1 MKKFYKKGLKVVL
14 AAGLVVGIGST
25 AFSGEG
31 GAVEAAV
38 DPNLVPVQ
46 ILGVNDFHGALDTP
60 SSSPLGKI
68 GGADYLATN
77 LNNTEAAFL
86 TANGLADN
94 TAGNSVRVQ
103 AGDMVGASPAVS
115 GLLQDEPTIKVLN
128 RMKFEIGTLGNHEF
142 DEGLSEY
149 KRILDGGDTTGFNE
163 ITQNYDHEASD
174 MSIVVA
180 NVVNKSDGAIPYGFK
195 PYEIKNMGGVDVG
208 FIGVVT
214 TEIPSLV
221 LANHIQDFN
230 FLDEAETIAK
240 YSAELQ
246 AKGVKAIV
254 VLSHVPA
261 LTPGNPT
268 NGEGAVSGAAVDMI
282 NKVNQ
287 IAPNNS
293 VDLVL
298 AGHNHQYTNGKV
310 GNTRLVQ
317 SYNNGKAYSN
327 VTGVLNKTTKD
338 FETTPSAEIKYN
350 LQDVTP
356 DVAVRSVIDEAYAL
370 VNPVISKPI
379 GQMDSAVMT
388 RDTNADNES
397 PLGNLITD
405 GQREMAKQA
414 GIAVDFAMT
423 NNGGIRSD
431 LVGTAANGSFA
442 VTWGAAQAVQ
452 PFGNILQVVELSGA
466 DIIEA
471 LNQQYDE
478 SEKYFLQVSG
488 LKYTYTKND
497 AGEKRVVD
505 VMKEDGTK
513 LDTATTY
520 RVVINDFLF
529 GGGDSFS
536 AFTKGKQVDVIDPD
550 TDTFINYIQ
559 SQSKLVTPELGR
571 KTFKTEA
578 EIAKEKEDAAIQAI
592 TEGTVF
598 VSYKEKDAVFKG
610 KTVPGATVTVDT
622 LAVKAKA
629 APVVADADGNFEID
643 MSGENLKEGD
653 TFGVTITDADGYSK
667 AFTVAVMAA
676 DPIDNGNGGEEVPG
690 DGNGSEV
697 IPPIVDNGNGGTTTP
712 EAIIPPTTG
721 SVETGQT
728 PSTVVPVQDQNSN
741 LPQTGDENQTGAMLG
756 GLVLVGIAVHYL
768 RRKTA

>member
-1 MKKFYKKGLKVVL
+1 MRKMYKKGLKVVL
-14 AAGLVVGIGST
+14 AVSLALGVGST
-25 AFSGEG
+25 ALIGG
-31 GAVEAAV
+31 VGAVNAAV

-46 ILGVNDFHGALDTP
+46 ILGVNDFHGALDTA

-77 LNNTEAAFL
+77 LNNTEASFL
-86 TANGLADN
+86 AMNGLADN
-94 TAGNSVRVQ
+94 AASNSIRVQ

-142 DEGLSEY
+142 DEGLAEF
-149 KRILDGGDTTGFNE
+149 KRILVGGDTTDFNE

-246 AKGVKAIV
+246 TKGVKAIV

-268 NGEGAVSGAAVDMI
+268 NGEGSVSGAAVDMI

-317 SYNNGKAYSN
+317 SYSNGKAYSN
-327 VTGVLNKTTKD
+327 VTGALNKTTKD
-338 FETTPSAEIKYN
+338 FETTPDAEIKYN

-356 DVAVRSVIDEAYAL
+356 DAAVRSVIDEAYAL

-379 GQMDSAVMT
+379 GQMDSAVLT

-405 GQREMAKQA
+405 GQREIAKQA

-423 NNGGIRSD
+423 NNGGIRAD
-431 LVGTAANGSFA
+431 LIGTAANGSFA

-452 PFGNILQVVELSGA
+452 PFGNILQVVELTGA
-466 DIIEA
+466 DIVEA

-497 AGEKRVVD
+497 AGEKRVVE
-505 VMKEDGTK
+505 VTKEDGTK
-513 LDTATTY
+513 LDETATY

-550 TDTFINYIQ
+550 TDTFIHYIE
-559 SQSKLVTPELGR
+559 SQSTLVTPELGR
-571 KTFKTEA
+571 KNFKTEA
-578 EIAKEKEDAAIQAI
+578 EIAKEKEDAAIQAM
-592 TEGTVF
+592 TDSTVF
-598 VSYKEKDAVFKG
+598 QSYKEKDAIFKG
-610 KTVPGATVTVDT
+610 KTVPGATVVVNS
-622 LAVKAKA
+622 LAVRAKA
-629 APVVADADGNFEID
+629 APTVSDAQGNFEID
-643 MSGENLKEGD
+643 MSGENLKEGE
-653 TFGVTITDADGYSK
+653 TFEVTITDVDGYSK
-667 AFTVAVMAA
+667 AFTVTVMAA
-676 DPIDNGNGGEEVPG
+676 DPIDNGGGEEIPGENGGETT
-690 DGNGSEV
+690 
-697 IPPIVDNGNGGTTTP
+697 PPDVNNGGTTTP
-712 EAIIPPTTG
+712 EPVIPPVNGAVDTG
-721 SVETGQT
+721 KT
-728 PSTVVPVQDQNSN
+728 PSAIVPVNTDKS
-741 LPQTGDENQTGAMLG
+741 LPQTGDEDQTGAML
-756 GLVLVGIAVHYL
+756 VGVFLISAAVYYL
-768 RRKTA
+768 RRKTV

>member
-1 MKKFYKKGLKVVL
+1 MKNVYKKGLKVVL
-14 AAGLVVGIGST
+14 AAGLTLGIGTT
-25 AFSGEG
+25 AIGSNGYT
-31 GAVEAAV
+31 ADAAV

-46 ILGVNDFHGALDTP
+46 ILGINDFHGALDTP
-60 SSSPLGKI
+60 SSSPHGKI

-77 LNNTEAAFL
+77 LNNTEASFL
-86 TANGLADN
+86 TANGLTDN
-94 TAGNSVRVQ
+94 TAANSIRVQ

-142 DEGLSEY
+142 DEGLAEF
-149 KRILDGGDTTGFNE
+149 KRILDGGDTTDFNE

-174 MSIVVA
+174 MSIVVG
-180 NVVNKSDGAIPYGFK
+180 NVVKKSDGTIPYGFK

-221 LANHIQDFN
+221 LANHIQDYN

-268 NGEGAVSGAAVDMI
+268 NGEGSVSGAAVDMM

-287 IAPNNS
+287 IAPGNS

-310 GNTRLVQ
+310 GNTRIVQ

-327 VTGVLNKTTKD
+327 VTGLLNKTTKD
-338 FETTPSAEIKYN
+338 FEATPNAEIKYN

-356 DVAVRSVIDEAYAL
+356 DTGVRSVIDEAYAL

-379 GQMDSAVMT
+379 GQMDSAVIT

-405 GQREMAKQA
+405 GQREMAKKA

-423 NNGGIRSD
+423 NNGGIRAD
-431 LVGTAANGSFA
+431 LVGTAANGSYA

-452 PFGNILQVVELSGA
+452 PFGNILQVVELTGA
-466 DIIEA
+466 DIVEA

-488 LKYTYTKND
+488 LTYTYTKND

-505 VMKEDGTK
+505 VKKEDGTK
-513 LDTATTY
+513 LDESATY

-559 SQSKLVTPELGR
+559 SQTKLVMPELGR
-571 KTFKTEA
+571 KVFKTEA

-592 TEGTVF
+592 TDNTTF
-598 VSYKEKDAVFKG
+598 QSYKEKDAIFKG
-610 KTVPGATVTVDT
+610 KTVPGATVSINT
-622 LAVKAKA
+622 LAVKMAKA
-629 APVVADADGNFEID
+629 APIVADTDGNFEVD
-643 MSGENLKEGD
+643 MSSENLKEGD
-653 TFGVTITDADGYSK
+653 TFDVTVTDADGYSK
-667 AFTVAVMAA
+667 VFTVAVMAA
-676 DPIDNGNGGEEVPG
+676 DPVDNGGGEEVPG
-690 DGNGSEV
+690 DN
-697 IPPIVDNGNGGTTTP
+697 NGGTTTP
-712 EAIIPPTTG
+712 DPDGNNGGTTTPPVTPPATTDNG
-721 SVETGQT
+721 SKT
-728 PSTVVPVQDQNSN
+728 PSAIVPVKDDGT
-741 LPQTGDENQTGAMLG
+741 LPQTGDETQTGAIFG
-756 GLVLVGIAVHYL
+756 GLVLIGAAVYYL
-768 RRKTA
+768 RRKAA

>member
-1 MKKFYKKGLKVVL
+1 MKNVYKKGLKVVL
-14 AAGLVVGIGST
+14 AAGLTLGIGTT
-25 AFSGEG
+25 AIGSNGYT
-31 GAVEAAV
+31 ADAAV

-46 ILGVNDFHGALDTP
+46 ILGINDFHGALDTP

-77 LNNTEAAFL
+77 LNNTEASFL
-86 TANGLADN
+86 TANGLTDN
-94 TAGNSVRVQ
+94 TAANSIRVQ

-142 DEGLSEY
+142 DEGLAEF
-149 KRILDGGDTTGFNE
+149 KRILDGGDTTDFNE

-174 MSIVVA
+174 MSIVVG
-180 NVVNKSDGAIPYGFK
+180 NVVKKSDGTIPYGFK

-221 LANHIQDFN
+221 LANHIQDYN

-268 NGEGAVSGAAVDMI
+268 NGEGSVSGAAVDMM

-287 IAPNNS
+287 IAPDNS

-310 GNTRLVQ
+310 GNTRIVQ

-338 FETTPSAEIKYN
+338 FEATPNAEIKYN
-350 LQDVTP
+350 LQDVAP
-356 DVAVRSVIDEAYAL
+356 DAGVRSVIDEAYAL

-405 GQREMAKQA
+405 GQREMAKKA

-423 NNGGIRSD
+423 NNGGIRAD
-431 LVGTAANGSFA
+431 LVGTAANGSYA

-452 PFGNILQVVELSGA
+452 PFGNILQVVELTGA
-466 DIIEA
+466 DIVEA

-488 LKYTYTKND
+488 LTYTYTKND

-505 VMKEDGTK
+505 VKKEDGTK
-513 LDTATTY
+513 LDEAATY

-559 SQSKLVTPELGR
+559 SQTKLVTPELGR
-571 KTFKTEA
+571 KVFKTEA

-592 TEGTVF
+592 TDNTTF
-598 VSYKEKDAVFKG
+598 QSYKEKDAIFKG
-610 KTVPGATVTVDT
+610 KTVPGATVSIHT
-622 LAVKAKA
+622 LAVKMAKA
-629 APVVADADGNFEID
+629 APIVADADGNFEVD
-643 MSGENLKEGD
+643 MSSENLKEGD
-653 TFGVTITDADGYSK
+653 TFDVTVTDADGYSK
-667 AFTVAVMAA
+667 VFTVAVMAA
-676 DPIDNGNGGEEVPG
+676 DPVDNGGEEEEVPG
-690 DGNGSEV
+690 DN
-697 IPPIVDNGNGGTTTP
+697 NGGTTTP
-712 EAIIPPTTG
+712 DPDGNNGGTTTPPVTPPATTDNG
-721 SVETGQT
+721 SKT
-728 PSTVVPVQDQNSN
+728 PSAIVPVKDNGA
-741 LPQTGDENQTGAMLG
+741 LPQTGDETQTGAIFG
-756 GLVLVGIAVHYL
+756 GLVLIGAAVYYL
-768 RRKTA
+768 RRKAA

>member
-1 MKKFYKKGLKVVL
+1 MKNVYKKGLKVVL
-14 AAGLVVGIGST
+14 AAGLTLGIGTT
-25 AFSGEG
+25 AIGSNGYT
-31 GAVEAAV
+31 ADAAV

-46 ILGVNDFHGALDTP
+46 ILGINDFHGALDTP

-77 LNNTEAAFL
+77 LNNTEASFL
-86 TANGLADN
+86 TANGLTDN
-94 TAGNSVRVQ
+94 TAANSIRVQ

-142 DEGLSEY
+142 DEGLAEF
-149 KRILDGGDTTGFNE
+149 KRILDGGDTTDFNE

-174 MSIVVA
+174 MSIVVG
-180 NVVNKSDGAIPYGFK
+180 NVVKKSDGTIPYGFK

-221 LANHIQDFN
+221 LANHIQDYN

-268 NGEGAVSGAAVDMI
+268 NGEGSVSGAAVDMM

-287 IAPNNS
+287 IAPDNS

-310 GNTRLVQ
+310 GNTRIVQ

-338 FETTPSAEIKYN
+338 FEATPNAEIKYN

-356 DVAVRSVIDEAYAL
+356 DAGVRSVIDEAYAL

-405 GQREMAKQA
+405 GQREMAKKA

-423 NNGGIRSD
+423 NNGGIRAD
-431 LVGTAANGSFA
+431 LVGTAANGSYA

-452 PFGNILQVVELSGA
+452 PFGNILQVVELTGA
-466 DIIEA
+466 DIVEA

-488 LKYTYTKND
+488 LTYTYTKND

-505 VMKEDGTK
+505 VKKEDGTK
-513 LDTATTY
+513 LDESATY

-559 SQSKLVTPELGR
+559 SQTKLVTPELGR
-571 KTFKTEA
+571 KVFKTEA

-592 TEGTVF
+592 TDNTTF
-598 VSYKEKDAVFKG
+598 QSYKEKDAIFKG
-610 KTVPGATVTVDT
+610 KTVPGATVSINT
-622 LAVKAKA
+622 LAVKMAKA
-629 APVVADADGNFEID
+629 APIVADADGNFEVD
-643 MSGENLKEGD
+643 MSSENLKEGD
-653 TFGVTITDADGYSK
+653 TFDVTVTDADGYSK
-667 AFTVAVMAA
+667 VFTVAVMAA
-676 DPIDNGNGGEEVPG
+676 DPVDNGGEEEEVPG
-690 DGNGSEV
+690 DN
-697 IPPIVDNGNGGTTTP
+697 NGGTTTP
-712 EAIIPPTTG
+712 DPDGNNGGTTMPPVTPPATTDNGGKTPSAIIP
-721 SVETGQT
+721 VK
-728 PSTVVPVQDQNSN
+728 DDRA
-741 LPQTGDENQTGAMLG
+741 LPQTGDETQTGAIFG
-756 GLVLVGIAVHYL
+756 GLVLIGAAVYYL
-768 RRKTA
+768 RRKAA

>member
-1 MKKFYKKGLKVVL
+1 MKNVYKKGLKVVL
-14 AAGLVVGIGST
+14 AAGLTLGIGTT
-25 AFSGEG
+25 AIGSNGYT
-31 GAVEAAV
+31 ADAAV

-46 ILGVNDFHGALDTP
+46 ILGINDFHGALDTP

-77 LNNTEAAFL
+77 LNNTEASFL
-86 TANGLADN
+86 TANGLTDN
-94 TAGNSVRVQ
+94 TAANSIRVQ

-142 DEGLSEY
+142 DEGLAEF
-149 KRILDGGDTTGFNE
+149 KRILDGGDTTDFNE

-174 MSIVVA
+174 MSIVVG
-180 NVVNKSDGAIPYGFK
+180 NVVKKSDGTIPYGFK

-221 LANHIQDFN
+221 LANHIQDYN

-268 NGEGAVSGAAVDMI
+268 NGEGSVSGAAVDMM

-287 IAPNNS
+287 IAPGNS

-310 GNTRLVQ
+310 GNTRIVQ

-338 FETTPSAEIKYN
+338 FEAAPNAEIKYN

-356 DVAVRSVIDEAYAL
+356 DAGVRSVIDEAYAL

-405 GQREMAKQA
+405 GQREMAKKA

-423 NNGGIRSD
+423 NNGGIRAD
-431 LVGTAANGSFA
+431 LVGTAANGSYA

-452 PFGNILQVVELSGA
+452 PFGNILQVVELTGA
-466 DIIEA
+466 DIVEA

-488 LKYTYTKND
+488 LTYTYTKND

-505 VMKEDGTK
+505 VKKEDGTK
-513 LDTATTY
+513 LDESATY

-559 SQSKLVTPELGR
+559 SQTKLVTPELGR
-571 KTFKTEA
+571 KVFKTEA

-592 TEGTVF
+592 TDNTTF
-598 VSYKEKDAVFKG
+598 QSYKEKDAIFKG
-610 KTVPGATVTVDT
+610 KTVPGATVSINT
-622 LAVKAKA
+622 LAVKMAKA
-629 APVVADADGNFEID
+629 APIVADADGNFEVD
-643 MSGENLKEGD
+643 MSSENLKEGD
-653 TFGVTITDADGYSK
+653 TFDVTVTDADGYSK

-676 DPIDNGNGGEEVPG
+676 DPVDNGGGEEEVPG
-690 DGNGSEV
+690 DN
-697 IPPIVDNGNGGTTTP
+697 NGGTTTP
-712 EAIIPPTTG
+712 DPDGNNGGTTTPPVTPPATTDNG
-721 SVETGQT
+721 SKT
-728 PSTVVPVQDQNSN
+728 PSAIVPVKDDGA
-741 LPQTGDENQTGAMLG
+741 LPQTGDETQTGAIFG
-756 GLVLVGIAVHYL
+756 GLVLIGAAVYYL
-768 RRKTA
+768 RRKAA

>member
-1 MKKFYKKGLKVVL
+1 MKNVYKKGLKVVL
-14 AAGLVVGIGST
+14 AAGLTLGIGTT
-25 AFSGEG
+25 AIGSNGYT
-31 GAVEAAV
+31 ADAAV

-46 ILGVNDFHGALDTP
+46 ILGINDFHGALDTP

-77 LNNTEAAFL
+77 LNNTEASFL
-86 TANGLADN
+86 TANGLTDN
-94 TAGNSVRVQ
+94 TAANSIRVQ

-142 DEGLSEY
+142 DEGLAEF
-149 KRILDGGDTTGFNE
+149 KRILDGGDTTDFNE

-174 MSIVVA
+174 MSIVVG
-180 NVVNKSDGAIPYGFK
+180 NVVKKSDGTIPYGFK

-221 LANHIQDFN
+221 LANHIQDYN

-268 NGEGAVSGAAVDMI
+268 NGEGSVSGAAVDMM

-287 IAPNNS
+287 IAPDNS

-310 GNTRLVQ
+310 GNTRIVQ

-338 FETTPSAEIKYN
+338 FEATPNAEIRYN

-356 DVAVRSVIDEAYAL
+356 DAGVRSVIDEAYAL

-379 GQMDSAVMT
+379 GQMDSAVIT

-405 GQREMAKQA
+405 GQREMAKKA

-423 NNGGIRSD
+423 NNGGIRAD
-431 LVGTAANGSFA
+431 LVGTAANGSYA

-452 PFGNILQVVELSGA
+452 PFGNILQVVELTGA
-466 DIIEA
+466 DIVEA

-488 LKYTYTKND
+488 LTYTYTKND

-505 VMKEDGTK
+505 VKKEDGTK
-513 LDTATTY
+513 LDESATY

-559 SQSKLVTPELGR
+559 SQTKLVMPELGR
-571 KTFKTEA
+571 KVFKTEA

-592 TEGTVF
+592 TDNTTF
-598 VSYKEKDAVFKG
+598 QSYKEKDAIFKG
-610 KTVPGATVTVDT
+610 KTVPGATVSINT
-622 LAVKAKA
+622 LAVKMAKA
-629 APVVADADGNFEID
+629 APIVADADGNFEVD
-643 MSGENLKEGD
+643 MSSENLKEGD
-653 TFGVTITDADGYSK
+653 TFDVTVTDVDGYSK
-667 AFTVAVMAA
+667 VFTVAVMAA
-676 DPIDNGNGGEEVPG
+676 DPVDNGGEEEEVPG
-690 DGNGSEV
+690 DN
-697 IPPIVDNGNGGTTTP
+697 NGGTTTP
-712 EAIIPPTTG
+712 DPDGNNGGTTTPPVTPPATTDNG
-721 SVETGQT
+721 SKT
-728 PSTVVPVQDQNSN
+728 PSAIVPVKDDGA
-741 LPQTGDENQTGAMLG
+741 LPQTGDETQTGAIFG
-756 GLVLVGIAVHYL
+756 GLVLIGAAVYYL
-768 RRKTA
+768 RRKAA

>member
-1 MKKFYKKGLKVVL
+1 MKNVYKKGLKVVL
-14 AAGLVVGIGST
+14 AAGLTLGIGTT
-25 AFSGEG
+25 AIGSNGYT
-31 GAVEAAV
+31 ADAAV

-46 ILGVNDFHGALDTP
+46 ILGINDFHGALDTP

-77 LNNTEAAFL
+77 LNNTEASFL
-86 TANGLADN
+86 TANGLTDN
-94 TAGNSVRVQ
+94 TAANSIRVQ

-142 DEGLSEY
+142 DEGLAEF
-149 KRILDGGDTTGFNE
+149 KRILDGGDTTDFNE

-174 MSIVVA
+174 MSIVVG
-180 NVVNKSDGAIPYGFK
+180 NVVKKSDGTIPYGFK

-221 LANHIQDFN
+221 LANHIQDYN

-268 NGEGAVSGAAVDMI
+268 NGEGSVSGAAVDMM

-287 IAPNNS
+287 IAPDNS

-310 GNTRLVQ
+310 GNTRIVQ

-327 VTGVLNKTTKD
+327 VTGLLNKTTKD
-338 FETTPSAEIKYN
+338 FEAVPNAEIKYN

-356 DVAVRSVIDEAYAL
+356 DAGVRSVIDEAYAL

-379 GQMDSAVMT
+379 GQMDSAVIT

-405 GQREMAKQA
+405 GQREMAKKA

-423 NNGGIRSD
+423 NNGGIRAD
-431 LVGTAANGSFA
+431 LVGTAANGSYA

-452 PFGNILQVVELSGA
+452 PFGNILQVVELTGA
-466 DIIEA
+466 DIVEA

-488 LKYTYTKND
+488 LTYTYTKND

-505 VMKEDGTK
+505 VKKEDGTK
-513 LDTATTY
+513 LDESATY

-559 SQSKLVTPELGR
+559 SQTKLVTPELGR
-571 KTFKTEA
+571 KVFKTEA

-592 TEGTVF
+592 TDNTTF
-598 VSYKEKDAVFKG
+598 QSYKEKDAIFKG
-610 KTVPGATVTVDT
+610 KTVPGATVSINT
-622 LAVKAKA
+622 LAVKMAKA
-629 APVVADADGNFEID
+629 APIVADADGNFEVD
-643 MSGENLKEGD
+643 MSSENLKEGD
-653 TFGVTITDADGYSK
+653 TFDVTVTDVDGYSK
-667 AFTVAVMAA
+667 VFTVAVMAA
-676 DPIDNGNGGEEVPG
+676 DPVDNGGEKEEVPG
-690 DGNGSEV
+690 DN
-697 IPPIVDNGNGGTTTP
+697 NGGTTTP
-712 EAIIPPTTG
+712 DPDGNNGGTTTPPVTPPATTDNG
-721 SVETGQT
+721 SKT
-728 PSTVVPVQDQNSN
+728 PSAIVPVKDDGA
-741 LPQTGDENQTGAMLG
+741 LPQTGDETQTGAIFG
-756 GLVLVGIAVHYL
+756 GLVLIGAAVYYL
-768 RRKTA
+768 RRKAA

>member
-1 MKKFYKKGLKVVL
+1 MKNVYKKGLKVVL
-14 AAGLVVGIGST
+14 AAGLTLGIGTT
-25 AFSGEG
+25 AIGSNGYT
-31 GAVEAAV
+31 ADAAV

-46 ILGVNDFHGALDTP
+46 ILGINDFHGALDTP

-77 LNNTEAAFL
+77 LNNTEASFL
-86 TANGLADN
+86 TANGLTDN
-94 TAGNSVRVQ
+94 TAANSIRVQ

-142 DEGLSEY
+142 DEGLAEF
-149 KRILDGGDTTGFNE
+149 KRILDGGDTTDFNE

-174 MSIVVA
+174 MSIVVG
-180 NVVNKSDGAIPYGFK
+180 NVVKKSDGTIPYGFK

-221 LANHIQDFN
+221 LANHIQDYN

-268 NGEGAVSGAAVDMI
+268 NGEGSVSGAAVDMM

-287 IAPNNS
+287 IAPDNS

-310 GNTRLVQ
+310 GNTRIVQ

-338 FETTPSAEIKYN
+338 FEATPNAEIKYN

-356 DVAVRSVIDEAYAL
+356 DAGVRSVIDEAYAL

-405 GQREMAKQA
+405 GQREMAKKA

-423 NNGGIRSD
+423 NNGGIRAD
-431 LVGTAANGSFA
+431 LVGTAANGSYA

-452 PFGNILQVVELSGA
+452 PFGNILQVVELTGA
-466 DIIEA
+466 DIVEA

-488 LKYTYTKND
+488 LTYTYTKND

-505 VMKEDGTK
+505 VKKEDGTK
-513 LDTATTY
+513 LDESATY

-559 SQSKLVTPELGR
+559 SQTKLVTPELGR
-571 KTFKTEA
+571 KVFKTEA

-592 TEGTVF
+592 TDNTTF
-598 VSYKEKDAVFKG
+598 QSYKEKDAIFKG
-610 KTVPGATVTVDT
+610 KTVPGATVSIHT
-622 LAVKAKA
+622 LAVKMAKA
-629 APVVADADGNFEID
+629 APIVADADGNFEVD
-643 MSGENLKEGD
+643 MSSENLKEGD
-653 TFGVTITDADGYSK
+653 TFDVTVTDTDGYSK

-676 DPIDNGNGGEEVPG
+676 DPVENGGGEEEVPG
-690 DGNGSEV
+690 DN
-697 IPPIVDNGNGGTTTP
+697 NGGTTTP
-712 EAIIPPTTG
+712 DPDGNNGGTTTPPVTPPATTDNG
-721 SVETGQT
+721 SKT
-728 PSTVVPVQDQNSN
+728 PSAIVPVKDDGA
-741 LPQTGDENQTGAMLG
+741 LPQTGDETQTGAIFG
-756 GLVLVGIAVHYL
+756 GLVLIGAAVYYL
-768 RRKTA
+768 RRKAA

>member
-1 MKKFYKKGLKVVL
+1 MKNVYKKGLKVVL
-14 AAGLVVGIGST
+14 VAGLTLGIGTT
-25 AFSGEG
+25 AIGSNGYT
-31 GAVEAAV
+31 ADAAV

-46 ILGVNDFHGALDTP
+46 ILGINDFHGALDTP

-77 LNNTEAAFL
+77 LNNTEASFL
-86 TANGLADN
+86 TANGLTDN
-94 TAGNSVRVQ
+94 TAANSIRVQ

-142 DEGLSEY
+142 DEGLAEF
-149 KRILDGGDTTGFNE
+149 KRILDGGDTTDFNE

-174 MSIVVA
+174 MSIVVG
-180 NVVNKSDGAIPYGFK
+180 NVVKKSDGTIPYGFK

-221 LANHIQDFN
+221 LANHIQDYN

-268 NGEGAVSGAAVDMI
+268 NGEGSVSGAAVDMM

-287 IAPNNS
+287 IAPGNS

-310 GNTRLVQ
+310 GNTRIVQ

-338 FETTPSAEIKYN
+338 FEAVPNAEIKYN

-356 DVAVRSVIDEAYAL
+356 DAGVRSVIDEAYAL

-405 GQREMAKQA
+405 GQREMAKKA

-423 NNGGIRSD
+423 NNGGIRAD
-431 LVGTAANGSFA
+431 LVGTAANGSYA

-452 PFGNILQVVELSGA
+452 PFGNILQVVELTGA
-466 DIIEA
+466 DIVEA

-488 LKYTYTKND
+488 LTYTYTKND

-505 VMKEDGTK
+505 VKKEDGTK
-513 LDTATTY
+513 LDESATY

-559 SQSKLVTPELGR
+559 SQTKLVTPELGR
-571 KTFKTEA
+571 KVFKTEA

-592 TEGTVF
+592 TDNTTF
-598 VSYKEKDAVFKG
+598 QSYKEKDAIFKG
-610 KTVPGATVTVDT
+610 KTLPGATVSINT
-622 LAVKAKA
+622 LAVKMAKA
-629 APVVADADGNFEID
+629 APIVADADGNFEVD
-643 MSGENLKEGD
+643 MSSENLKEGD
-653 TFGVTITDADGYSK
+653 TFDVTVTDADGYSK
-667 AFTVAVMAA
+667 VFTVAVMAA
-676 DPIDNGNGGEEVPG
+676 DPVDNGGGEEVPG
-690 DGNGSEV
+690 DN
-697 IPPIVDNGNGGTTTP
+697 NGGTTTP
-712 EAIIPPTTG
+712 DPDGNNGGTTTPPVTPPATTDNG
-721 SVETGQT
+721 SKT
-728 PSTVVPVQDQNSN
+728 PSAIVPVKDDGT
-741 LPQTGDENQTGAMLG
+741 LPQTGDETQTGAIFG
-756 GLVLVGIAVHYL
+756 GLVLIGAAVYYL
-768 RRKTA
+768 RRKAA

>member
-1 MKKFYKKGLKVVL
+1 MNNFYKKGLKLVL
-14 AAGLVVGIGST
+14 ATGLTIGIGVS
-25 AFSGEG
+25 
-31 GAVEAAV
+31 AVGNSVVADTL

-46 ILGVNDFHGALDTP
+46 ILGINDFHGALDTP

-77 LNNTEAAFL
+77 LNKAEENFL

-94 TAGNSVRVQ
+94 SASNSVRVQ

-142 DEGLSEY
+142 DEGLAEY

-221 LANHIQDFN
+221 LANHIQDFHL
-230 FLDEAETIAK
+230 LDEAETIAK

-246 AKGVKAIV
+246 AKGVSAIV

-268 NGEGAVSGAAVDMI
+268 NGEGSVSGAAVDMI

-310 GNTRLVQ
+310 GNTRVVQ

-338 FETTPSAEIKYN
+338 FEMTPSAEIKYN

-356 DVAVRSVIDEAYAL
+356 DAAVRSVIDEAYAL
-370 VNPVISKPI
+370 VNPVISKPV
-379 GQMDSAVMT
+379 GQMDSAVVT

-423 NNGGIRSD
+423 NNGGIRAD
-431 LVGTAANGSFA
+431 LIGVPSAGSFA

-466 DIIEA
+466 DIVEA

-488 LKYTYTKND
+488 LTYTYTKNE

-505 VMKEDGTK
+505 VRKEDGTK
-513 LDTATTY
+513 LDESATY

-550 TDTFINYIQ
+550 TDTFIDYIQ
-559 SQSKLVTPELGR
+559 SQTKLVTPELGR

-578 EIAKEKEDAAIQAI
+578 AIAKEKEDAAIQAI
-592 TEGTVF
+592 TDHTVF
-598 VSYKEKDAVFKG
+598 QSYKEKDAIFQG
-610 KTVPGATVTVDT
+610 KTIPGARVAVNS

-629 APVVADADGNFEID
+629 APVVADANGNFEID
-643 MSGENLKEGD
+643 MHAENLKEGD
-653 TFGVTITDADGYSK
+653 TFDVTVTDPDGYSK
-667 AFTVAVMAA
+667 DFTVAVMAA
-676 DPIDNGNGGEEVPG
+676 DPIDNGSGEEVPG
-690 DGNGSEV
+690 DGNGGTV
-697 IPPIVDNGNGGTTTP
+697 VPDVDNGSITSPDKGTVNP
-712 EAIIPPTTG
+712 G
-721 SVETGQT
+721 ETISSAEQT
-728 PSTVVPVQDQNSN
+728 LTEVVPVKTHDV
-741 LPQTGDENQTGAMLG
+741 LPQTGDEAENLVVLG
-756 GLVLVGIAVHYL
+756 GLVLLGIATHCL

>member
-1 MKKFYKKGLKVVL
+1 MKNVYKKGLKVVL
-14 AAGLVVGIGST
+14 AAGLTLGIGTT
-25 AFSGEG
+25 AIGSNGYT
-31 GAVEAAV
+31 ADAAV
-38 DPNLVPVQ
+38 DSNLVPVQ
-46 ILGVNDFHGALDTP
+46 ILGINDFHGALDTP

-77 LNNTEAAFL
+77 LNNTEASFL
-86 TANGLADN
+86 TANGLTDN
-94 TAGNSVRVQ
+94 TAANSIRVQ

-142 DEGLSEY
+142 DEGLAEF
-149 KRILDGGDTTGFNE
+149 KRILDGGDTTDFNE

-174 MSIVVA
+174 MSIVVG
-180 NVVNKSDGAIPYGFK
+180 NVVKKSDGTIPYGFK

-221 LANHIQDFN
+221 LANHIQDYN

-268 NGEGAVSGAAVDMI
+268 NGEGSVSGAAVDMM

-287 IAPNNS
+287 IAPDNS

-310 GNTRLVQ
+310 GNTRIVQ

-338 FETTPSAEIKYN
+338 FEATPNAEIKYN

-356 DVAVRSVIDEAYAL
+356 DAGVRSVIDEAYAL

-379 GQMDSAVMT
+379 GQMDSAVIT

-405 GQREMAKQA
+405 GQREMAKKA

-423 NNGGIRSD
+423 NNGGIRAD
-431 LVGTAANGSFA
+431 LVGTAANGSYA

-452 PFGNILQVVELSGA
+452 PFGNILQVVELTGA
-466 DIIEA
+466 DIVEA

-488 LKYTYTKND
+488 LTYTYTKND

-505 VMKEDGTK
+505 VKKEDGTK
-513 LDTATTY
+513 LDESATY

-559 SQSKLVTPELGR
+559 SQTKLVTPELGR
-571 KTFKTEA
+571 KVFKTEA

-592 TEGTVF
+592 TDNTTF
-598 VSYKEKDAVFKG
+598 QSYKEKDAIFKG
-610 KTVPGATVTVDT
+610 RTVPGATVSIHT
-622 LAVKAKA
+622 LAVKMAKA
-629 APVVADADGNFEID
+629 APIVADADGNFEVD
-643 MSGENLKEGD
+643 MSSENLKEGD
-653 TFGVTITDADGYSK
+653 TFDVTVTDADGYSK

-676 DPIDNGNGGEEVPG
+676 DPVDNGGGEEEVPG
-690 DGNGSEV
+690 DN
-697 IPPIVDNGNGGTTTP
+697 NGGTTTP
-712 EAIIPPTTG
+712 DPDGNNGGTTTPPATPPATTDNG
-721 SVETGQT
+721 SKT
-728 PSTVVPVQDQNSN
+728 PSAIVPVKDDGA
-741 LPQTGDENQTGAMLG
+741 LPQTGDETQTGAIFG
-756 GLVLVGIAVHYL
+756 GLVLIGATVYYL
-768 RRKTA
+768 RRKAA

>member
-1 MKKFYKKGLKVVL
+1 MKNVYKKGLKVVL
-14 AAGLVVGIGST
+14 AAGLTLGIGTT
-25 AFSGEG
+25 AIGSNGYT
-31 GAVEAAV
+31 ADAAV

-46 ILGVNDFHGALDTP
+46 ILGINDFHGALDTP

-77 LNNTEAAFL
+77 LNNTEASFL
-86 TANGLADN
+86 TANGLTDN
-94 TAGNSVRVQ
+94 TAANSIRVQ

-142 DEGLSEY
+142 DEGLAEF
-149 KRILDGGDTTGFNE
+149 KRILDGGDTTDFNE

-174 MSIVVA
+174 MSIVVG
-180 NVVNKSDGAIPYGFK
+180 NVVKKSDGTIPYGFK

-221 LANHIQDFN
+221 LANHIQDYN

-268 NGEGAVSGAAVDMI
+268 NGEGSVSGAAVDMM

-287 IAPNNS
+287 IAPDNS

-310 GNTRLVQ
+310 GNTRIVQ

-338 FETTPSAEIKYN
+338 FEATPNAEIKYN

-356 DVAVRSVIDEAYAL
+356 DAGVRSVIDEAYAL

-405 GQREMAKQA
+405 GQREMAKKA

-423 NNGGIRSD
+423 NNGGIRAD
-431 LVGTAANGSFA
+431 LVGTAANGSYA

-452 PFGNILQVVELSGA
+452 PFGNILQVVELTGA
-466 DIIEA
+466 DIVEA

-488 LKYTYTKND
+488 LMYTYTKND

-505 VMKEDGTK
+505 VKKEDGTK
-513 LDTATTY
+513 LDEAATY

-559 SQSKLVTPELGR
+559 SQTKLVTPELGR
-571 KTFKTEA
+571 KVFKTEA

-592 TEGTVF
+592 TDNTTF
-598 VSYKEKDAVFKG
+598 QSYKEKDAIFKG
-610 KTVPGATVTVDT
+610 KTVPGATVSIHT
-622 LAVKAKA
+622 LAVKMAKA
-629 APVVADADGNFEID
+629 APIVADADGNFEVD
-643 MSGENLKEGD
+643 MSSENLKEGD
-653 TFGVTITDADGYSK
+653 TFDVMVTDADGYSK

-676 DPIDNGNGGEEVPG
+676 DPVDNGGGEEEVPG
-690 DGNGSEV
+690 DN
-697 IPPIVDNGNGGTTTP
+697 NGGTTTP
-712 EAIIPPTTG
+712 DPDGNNGGTTTPPVTPPATTDNG
-721 SVETGQT
+721 SKT
-728 PSTVVPVQDQNSN
+728 PSAIVPVKDDGA
-741 LPQTGDENQTGAMLG
+741 LPQTGDETQTGAIFG
-756 GLVLVGIAVHYL
+756 GLVLIGAAVYYL
-768 RRKTA
+768 RRKAA

>member
-1 MKKFYKKGLKVVL
+1 MKNVYKKGLKVVL
-14 AAGLVVGIGST
+14 AAGLTLGIGTT
-25 AFSGEG
+25 AIGSNGYT
-31 GAVEAAV
+31 ADAAV

-46 ILGVNDFHGALDTP
+46 ILGINDFHGALDTP

-77 LNNTEAAFL
+77 LNNTEASFL
-86 TANGLADN
+86 TANGLTNN
-94 TAGNSVRVQ
+94 TAANSIRVQ

-142 DEGLSEY
+142 DEGLAEF
-149 KRILDGGDTTGFNE
+149 KRILDGGDTTDFNE

-174 MSIVVA
+174 MSIVVG
-180 NVVNKSDGAIPYGFK
+180 NVVKKSDGTIPYGFK

-221 LANHIQDFN
+221 LANHIQDYN

-268 NGEGAVSGAAVDMI
+268 NGEGSVSGAAVDMM

-287 IAPNNS
+287 IAPDNS

-310 GNTRLVQ
+310 GNTRIVQ

-338 FETTPSAEIKYN
+338 FEATPNAEIKYN

-356 DVAVRSVIDEAYAL
+356 DAGVRSVIDEAYAL

-405 GQREMAKQA
+405 GQREMAKKA

-423 NNGGIRSD
+423 NNGGIRAD
-431 LVGTAANGSFA
+431 LVGTAANGSYA

-452 PFGNILQVVELSGA
+452 PFGNILQVVELTGA
-466 DIIEA
+466 DIVEA

-488 LKYTYTKND
+488 LTYTYTKND

-505 VMKEDGTK
+505 VKKEDGTK
-513 LDTATTY
+513 LDEAATY

-559 SQSKLVTPELGR
+559 SQTKLVTPELGR
-571 KTFKTEA
+571 KVFKTEA

-592 TEGTVF
+592 TDNTTF
-598 VSYKEKDAVFKG
+598 QSYKEKDAIFKG
-610 KTVPGATVTVDT
+610 KTVPGATVSIHT
-622 LAVKAKA
+622 LDVKMAKA
-629 APVVADADGNFEID
+629 APIVADADGNFEVD
-643 MSGENLKEGD
+643 MSSENLKEGD
-653 TFGVTITDADGYSK
+653 TFDVTVTDADGYSK

-676 DPIDNGNGGEEVPG
+676 DPVDNGGGEEEVPG
-690 DGNGSEV
+690 DN
-697 IPPIVDNGNGGTTTP
+697 NGGTTTP
-712 EAIIPPTTG
+712 DPDGNNGGTTTPPVTPPATTDNG
-721 SVETGQT
+721 SKT
-728 PSTVVPVQDQNSN
+728 PSAIVPVKDDGA
-741 LPQTGDENQTGAMLG
+741 LPQTGDETQTGAIFG
-756 GLVLVGIAVHYL
+756 GLVLIGAAVYYL
-768 RRKTA
+768 RRKAA

>member
-1 MKKFYKKGLKVVL
+1 MNVRKMYKKGLKIVL
-14 AAGLVVGIGST
+14 ATGLALGVGST
-25 AFSGEG
+25 ALVGSAGT
-31 GAVEAAV
+31 VSAAV

-46 ILGVNDFHGALDTP
+46 ILGVNDFHGAIDTP

-77 LNNTEAAFL
+77 LNNTESAFL
-86 TANGLADN
+86 QANGLADN
-94 TAGNSVRVQ
+94 TAGNSIRVQ

-142 DEGLSEY
+142 DEGLAEF
-149 KRILDGGDTTGFNE
+149 KRILDGGDTTNFNE

-174 MSIVVA
+174 MSIVVG

-214 TEIPSLV
+214 TEIPALV
-221 LANHIQDFN
+221 LADHIKEFN

-268 NGEGAVSGAAVDMI
+268 NGEGSVSGAAVDMI

-287 IAPNNS
+287 IAPGNS

-310 GNTRLVQ
+310 GNTRVVQ

-327 VTGVLNKTTKD
+327 VTGLLNKTTKD
-338 FETTPSAEIKYN
+338 FEATPDAAIQYN

-356 DVAVRSVIDEAYAL
+356 DPAVRSVIDEAYAL

-379 GQMDSAVMT
+379 GLMDSAVLT
-388 RDTNADNES
+388 KTTNEDNES

-405 GQREMAKQA
+405 GQREMARQA
-414 GIAVDFAMT
+414 NIPVDFAMT
-423 NNGGIRSD
+423 NNGGIRAD
-431 LVGTAANGSFA
+431 LIANEANGKFE

-452 PFGNILQVVELSGA
+452 PFGNILQVVELTGA

-488 LKYTYTKND
+488 LTYTYTKND

-505 VMKEDGTK
+505 VVKEDGTK
-513 LDTATTY
+513 LDPAATY

-559 SQSKLVTPELGR
+559 KVGMLTTPALGR

-592 TEGTVF
+592 TENTVF
-598 VSYKEKDAVFKG
+598 TSYKENDAIFKG
-610 KTVPGATVTVDT
+610 KTIPGATVSINT

-629 APVVADADGNFEID
+629 APIVADENGNFELD
-643 MSGENLKEGD
+643 MSAENLKEGD
-653 TFGVTITDADGYSK
+653 TFEVTVTDTDGYSK

-676 DPIDNGNGGEEVPG
+676 DPIDNGGSTPPPTDGGNTGGEGTTGEES
-690 DGNGSEV
+690 GNTTDPV
-697 IPPIVDNGNGGTTTP
+697 IPPAPGAGGIDN
-712 EAIIPPTTG
+712 
-721 SVETGQT
+721 SQT
-728 PSTVVPVQDQNSN
+728 EIVPVKDGASN
-741 LPQTGDENQTGAMLG
+741 LPQTGDSSDIEAIFG
-756 GLVLVGIAVHYL
+756 GLALAGVAMSYL
-768 RRKTA
+768 WRRNR

>member
-1 MKKFYKKGLKVVL
+1 MKNVYKKGLKVVL
-14 AAGLVVGIGST
+14 VAGLTLGIGTT
-25 AFSGEG
+25 AIGSNGYT
-31 GAVEAAV
+31 ADAAV

-46 ILGVNDFHGALDTP
+46 ILGINDFHGALDTP

-77 LNNTEAAFL
+77 LNNTEASFL
-86 TANGLADN
+86 TANGLTDN
-94 TAGNSVRVQ
+94 TAANSIRVQ

-142 DEGLSEY
+142 DEGLAEF
-149 KRILDGGDTTGFNE
+149 KRILDGGDTTDFNE

-174 MSIVVA
+174 MSIVVG
-180 NVVNKSDGAIPYGFK
+180 NVVKKSDGTIPYGFK

-221 LANHIQDFN
+221 LANHIQDYN

-261 LTPGNPT
+261 LSPGNPT
-268 NGEGAVSGAAVDMI
+268 NGEGSVSGAAVDMM

-287 IAPNNS
+287 IAPGNS

-310 GNTRLVQ
+310 GNTRIVQ

-338 FETTPSAEIKYN
+338 FEAVPNAEIKYN

-356 DVAVRSVIDEAYAL
+356 DAGVRSVIDEAYAL

-405 GQREMAKQA
+405 GQREMAKKA

-423 NNGGIRSD
+423 NNGGIRAD
-431 LVGTAANGSFA
+431 LVGTAANGSYA

-452 PFGNILQVVELSGA
+452 PFGNILQVVELTGA
-466 DIIEA
+466 DIVEA

-488 LKYTYTKND
+488 LTYTYTKND

-505 VMKEDGTK
+505 VKKEDGTK
-513 LDTATTY
+513 LDESATY

-559 SQSKLVTPELGR
+559 SQTKLVTPELGR
-571 KTFKTEA
+571 KVFKTEA

-592 TEGTVF
+592 TDNTTF
-598 VSYKEKDAVFKG
+598 QSYKEKDAIFKG
-610 KTVPGATVTVDT
+610 KTLPGATVSINT
-622 LAVKAKA
+622 LAVKMAKA
-629 APVVADADGNFEID
+629 APIVADADGNFEVD
-643 MSGENLKEGD
+643 MSSENLKEGD
-653 TFGVTITDADGYSK
+653 TFDVTVTDADGYSK
-667 AFTVAVMAA
+667 VFTVAVMAA
-676 DPIDNGNGGEEVPG
+676 DPVDNGGGEEVPG
-690 DGNGSEV
+690 DN
-697 IPPIVDNGNGGTTTP
+697 NGGTTTP
-712 EAIIPPTTG
+712 DPDGNNGGTTTPPVTPPATTDNG
-721 SVETGQT
+721 SKT
-728 PSTVVPVQDQNSN
+728 PSAIVPVKDDGT
-741 LPQTGDENQTGAMLG
+741 LPQTGDETQTGAIFG
-756 GLVLVGIAVHYL
+756 GLVLIGAAVYYL
-768 RRKTA
+768 RRKAA

>member
-1 MKKFYKKGLKVVL
+1 MKNVYKKGLKVVL
-14 AAGLVVGIGST
+14 AAGLTLGIGTT
-25 AFSGEG
+25 AIGSNGYT
-31 GAVEAAV
+31 ADAAV

-46 ILGVNDFHGALDTP
+46 ILGINDFHGALDTP

-77 LNNTEAAFL
+77 LNNTEASFL
-86 TANGLADN
+86 TANGLTDN
-94 TAGNSVRVQ
+94 TAANSIRVQ

-142 DEGLSEY
+142 DEGLAEF
-149 KRILDGGDTTGFNE
+149 KRILDGGDTTDFNE

-174 MSIVVA
+174 MSIVVG
-180 NVVNKSDGAIPYGFK
+180 NVVKKSDGTIPYGFK

-221 LANHIQDFN
+221 LANHIQDYN

-268 NGEGAVSGAAVDMI
+268 NGEGSVSGAAVDMM

-287 IAPNNS
+287 IAPDNS

-310 GNTRLVQ
+310 GNTRIVQ

-338 FETTPSAEIKYN
+338 FEATPNAEIKYN

-356 DVAVRSVIDEAYAL
+356 DAGVRSVIDEAYAL

-405 GQREMAKQA
+405 GQREMAKKA

-423 NNGGIRSD
+423 NNGGIRAD
-431 LVGTAANGSFA
+431 LVGTATNGSYA

-452 PFGNILQVVELSGA
+452 PFGNILQVVELTGA
-466 DIIEA
+466 DIVEA

-488 LKYTYTKND
+488 LTYTYTKND

-505 VMKEDGTK
+505 VKKEDGTK
-513 LDTATTY
+513 LDESATY

-559 SQSKLVTPELGR
+559 SQTKLVTPELGR
-571 KTFKTEA
+571 KVFKTEA

-592 TEGTVF
+592 TDNTTF
-598 VSYKEKDAVFKG
+598 QSYKEKDAIFKG
-610 KTVPGATVTVDT
+610 KTVPGATVSIHT
-622 LAVKAKA
+622 LAVKMAKA
-629 APVVADADGNFEID
+629 APIVVDADGNFEVD
-643 MSGENLKEGD
+643 MSSEDLKEGD
-653 TFGVTITDADGYSK
+653 TFDVTVTDADGYSK

-676 DPIDNGNGGEEVPG
+676 DPVDNGDGEEEVPG
-690 DGNGSEV
+690 DN
-697 IPPIVDNGNGGTTTP
+697 NGGTTTP
-712 EAIIPPTTG
+712 DPDGNNGGTTTPPVTPPATTDNG
-721 SVETGQT
+721 SKT
-728 PSTVVPVQDQNSN
+728 PSAIVPVKDDGA
-741 LPQTGDENQTGAMLG
+741 LPQTGDETQTGAILG
-756 GLVLVGIAVHYL
+756 GLVLIGAAVYYL
-768 RRKTA
+768 RRKAA

>member
-1 MKKFYKKGLKVVL
+1 MKNVYKKGLKVVL
-14 AAGLVVGIGST
+14 AAGLTLGIGTT
-25 AFSGEG
+25 AIGSNGYT
-31 GAVEAAV
+31 ADAAV
-38 DPNLVPVQ
+38 DSNLVPVQ
-46 ILGVNDFHGALDTP
+46 ILGINDFHGALDTP

-77 LNNTEAAFL
+77 LNNTEASFL
-86 TANGLADN
+86 TANGLTDN
-94 TAGNSVRVQ
+94 TAANSIRVQ

-142 DEGLSEY
+142 DEGLAEF
-149 KRILDGGDTTGFNE
+149 KRILDGGDTTDFNE

-174 MSIVVA
+174 MSIVVG
-180 NVVNKSDGAIPYGFK
+180 NVVKKSDGTIPYGFK

-221 LANHIQDFN
+221 LANHIQDYN

-268 NGEGAVSGAAVDMI
+268 NGEGSVSGAAVDMM

-287 IAPNNS
+287 IAPDNS

-310 GNTRLVQ
+310 GNTRIVQ

-338 FETTPSAEIKYN
+338 FEATPNAEIKYN

-356 DVAVRSVIDEAYAL
+356 DAGVRSVIDEAYAL

-405 GQREMAKQA
+405 GQREMAKKA

-423 NNGGIRSD
+423 NNGGIRAD
-431 LVGTAANGSFA
+431 LVGTAANGSYA

-452 PFGNILQVVELSGA
+452 PFGNILQVVELTGA
-466 DIIEA
+466 DIVEA

-488 LKYTYTKND
+488 LTYTYTKND

-505 VMKEDGTK
+505 VKKEDGTK
-513 LDTATTY
+513 LDESATY

-559 SQSKLVTPELGR
+559 SQTKLVTPELGR
-571 KTFKTEA
+571 KVFKTEA

-592 TEGTVF
+592 TDNTTF
-598 VSYKEKDAVFKG
+598 QSYKEKDAIFKG
-610 KTVPGATVTVDT
+610 KTVPGATVSIHT
-622 LAVKAKA
+622 LAVKMAKA
-629 APVVADADGNFEID
+629 APIVADADGNFEVD
-643 MSGENLKEGD
+643 MSSENLKEGD
-653 TFGVTITDADGYSK
+653 TFDVTVTDADGYSK
-667 AFTVAVMAA
+667 VFTVAVMAA
-676 DPIDNGNGGEEVPG
+676 DPVDNGGGEEEVPG
-690 DGNGSEV
+690 DN
-697 IPPIVDNGNGGTTTP
+697 NGGTTTP
-712 EAIIPPTTG
+712 DPDGNNGGTTTPPVTPPTTTDNG
-721 SVETGQT
+721 GKT
-728 PSTVVPVQDQNSN
+728 PSAIVPVKDDGA
-741 LPQTGDENQTGAMLG
+741 LPQTGDETQTGAIFG
-756 GLVLVGIAVHYL
+756 GLVLIGAAVYYL
-768 RRKTA
+768 RRKAA

>member
-1 MKKFYKKGLKVVL
+1 MNKMYKKGLKIVL
-14 AAGLVVGIGST
+14 AASLTVGIGAT
-25 AFSGEG
+25 ALG
-31 GAVEAAV
+31 GNANSAEAAV

-77 LNNTEAAFL
+77 LNNSEAAFL
-86 TANGLADN
+86 AANGLADN
-94 TAGNSVRVQ
+94 AASNSIRVQ

-142 DEGLSEY
+142 DEGLAEY
-149 KRILDGGDTTGFNE
+149 KRILDGGDTTDFNE

-221 LANHIQDFN
+221 LANHIQNFN

-268 NGEGAVSGAAVDMI
+268 NGEGTVSGAAVDMI

-310 GNTRLVQ
+310 GSTRLVQ

-338 FETTPSAEIKYN
+338 FETTPNAEIKYN

-356 DVAVRSVIDEAYAL
+356 DAAVRSVIDEAYAL

-379 GQMDSAVMT
+379 GQMDSAALT

-423 NNGGIRSD
+423 NNGGIRAD
-431 LVGTAANGSFA
+431 LVGTAANGSYA

-513 LDTATTY
+513 LDPAATY

-571 KTFKTEA
+571 KVFKTEA

-592 TEGTVF
+592 TDSTTF

-610 KTVPGATVTVDT
+610 KTIPGATVTLDT
-622 LAVKAKA
+622 LAVKAKV

-643 MSGENLKEGD
+643 MSGENLKEGE

-667 AFTVAVMAA
+667 VFTVAVMAA
-676 DPIDNGNGGEEVPG
+676 DPIDNGGGEEIPG
-690 DGNGSEV
+690 DNNGGGTET
-697 IPPIVDNGNGGTTTP
+697 PDTPDTDNGNGGTVTP
-712 EAIIPPTTG
+712 EPVNPPVNG
-721 SVETGQT
+721 DADSVVT
-728 PSTVVPVQDQNSN
+728 PVENTN
-741 LPQTGDENQTGAMLG
+741 LPQTGDEDQTGVVLG
-756 GLVLVGIAVHYL
+756 GLVLVGVGLYYI
-768 RRKTA
+768 RRKA

>member
-1 MKKFYKKGLKVVL
+1 MKNVYKKGLKVVL
-14 AAGLVVGIGST
+14 AAGLTLGIGTT
-25 AFSGEG
+25 AIGSNGYT
-31 GAVEAAV
+31 ADATV

-46 ILGVNDFHGALDTP
+46 ILGINDFHGALDTP

-77 LNNTEAAFL
+77 LNNTEADFL

-94 TAGNSVRVQ
+94 VAGNSVRVQ

-142 DEGLSEY
+142 DEGLAEF
-149 KRILDGGDTTGFNE
+149 KRILDGGDTTDFNE

-174 MSIVVA
+174 MSIVVG
-180 NVVNKSDGAIPYGFK
+180 NVVKKSDGTIPYGFK

-221 LANHIQDFN
+221 LANHIQDYN

-268 NGEGAVSGAAVDMI
+268 NGEGSVSGAAVDMM

-287 IAPNNS
+287 IAPDNS

-310 GNTRLVQ
+310 GNTRIVQ

-338 FETTPSAEIKYN
+338 FEATPNAEIKYN

-356 DVAVRSVIDEAYAL
+356 DAGVRSVIDEAYAL

-405 GQREMAKQA
+405 GQREMAKKA

-423 NNGGIRSD
+423 NNGGIRAD
-431 LVGTAANGSFA
+431 LVGTAANGSYA

-452 PFGNILQVVELSGA
+452 PFGNILQVVELTGA
-466 DIIEA
+466 DIVEA

-488 LKYTYTKND
+488 LTYTYTKND

-505 VMKEDGTK
+505 VKKEDGTK
-513 LDTATTY
+513 LDESATY

-559 SQSKLVTPELGR
+559 SQTKLVTPELGR
-571 KTFKTEA
+571 KVFKTEA

-592 TEGTVF
+592 TDNTTF
-598 VSYKEKDAVFKG
+598 QSYKEKDAIFKG
-610 KTVPGATVTVDT
+610 KTVPGATVSINT
-622 LAVKAKA
+622 LAVKMAKA
-629 APVVADADGNFEID
+629 APIVADADGNFEVD
-643 MSGENLKEGD
+643 MSSENLKEGD
-653 TFGVTITDADGYSK
+653 TFDVTVTDADGYSK
-667 AFTVAVMAA
+667 VFTVAVMAA
-676 DPIDNGNGGEEVPG
+676 DPVDNGGGEEEVPG
-690 DGNGSEV
+690 DN
-697 IPPIVDNGNGGTTTP
+697 NGGTTTP
-712 EAIIPPTTG
+712 DPDGNNGGTTTPPVTPPATTDNG
-721 SVETGQT
+721 SKT
-728 PSTVVPVQDQNSN
+728 PSAIVPVKDDGA
-741 LPQTGDENQTGAMLG
+741 LPQTGDETQTGAIFG
-756 GLVLVGIAVHYL
+756 GLVLIGAAVYYL
-768 RRKTA
+768 RRKAA

>member
-1 MKKFYKKGLKVVL
+1 MKNVYKKGLKVVL
-14 AAGLVVGIGST
+14 AAGLTLGIGTT
-25 AFSGEG
+25 AIGSNGYT
-31 GAVEAAV
+31 ADAAV

-46 ILGVNDFHGALDTP
+46 ILGINDFHGALDTP

-77 LNNTEAAFL
+77 LNNTEASFL
-86 TANGLADN
+86 TANGLTDN
-94 TAGNSVRVQ
+94 TAANSIRVQ

-142 DEGLSEY
+142 DEGLAEF
-149 KRILDGGDTTGFNE
+149 KRILDGGDTTDFNE

-174 MSIVVA
+174 MSIVVG
-180 NVVNKSDGAIPYGFK
+180 NVVKKSDGTIPYGFK

-221 LANHIQDFN
+221 LANHIQDYN

-268 NGEGAVSGAAVDMI
+268 NGEGSVSGAAVDMM

-287 IAPNNS
+287 IAPDNS

-310 GNTRLVQ
+310 GNTRIVQ

-338 FETTPSAEIKYN
+338 FEATPNAEIKYN

-356 DVAVRSVIDEAYAL
+356 DAGVRSVIDEAYAL

-405 GQREMAKQA
+405 GQREMAKKA

-423 NNGGIRSD
+423 NNGGIRAD
-431 LVGTAANGSFA
+431 LVGTAANGSYA

-452 PFGNILQVVELSGA
+452 PFGNILQVVELTGA
-466 DIIEA
+466 DIVEA

-488 LKYTYTKND
+488 LTYTYTKND

-505 VMKEDGTK
+505 VKKEDGTK
-513 LDTATTY
+513 LDESATY

-559 SQSKLVTPELGR
+559 SQTKLVTPELGR
-571 KTFKTEA
+571 KVFKTEA

-592 TEGTVF
+592 MDNTTF
-598 VSYKEKDAVFKG
+598 QSYKEKDAIFKG
-610 KTVPGATVTVDT
+610 KTVPGATVSINT
-622 LAVKAKA
+622 LAVKMAKA
-629 APVVADADGNFEID
+629 APIVADADGNFEVD
-643 MSGENLKEGD
+643 MSSENLKEGD
-653 TFGVTITDADGYSK
+653 TFDVTVTDTDGYSK

-676 DPIDNGNGGEEVPG
+676 DPVENGGGEEEVPG
-690 DGNGSEV
+690 DN
-697 IPPIVDNGNGGTTTP
+697 NGGTTTP
-712 EAIIPPTTG
+712 DPDGNNGGTTTPPVTPPATTDNG
-721 SVETGQT
+721 SKT
-728 PSTVVPVQDQNSN
+728 PSAIVPVKDDGA
-741 LPQTGDENQTGAMLG
+741 LPQTGDETQTGAIFG
-756 GLVLVGIAVHYL
+756 GLVLIGAAVYYL
-768 RRKTA
+768 RRKAA

>member
-1 MKKFYKKGLKVVL
+1 MKNVYKKGLKVVL
-14 AAGLVVGIGST
+14 VAGLTLGIGTT
-25 AFSGEG
+25 AIGSNGYT
-31 GAVEAAV
+31 ADAAV

-46 ILGVNDFHGALDTP
+46 ILGINDFHGALDTP

-77 LNNTEAAFL
+77 LNNTEASFL
-86 TANGLADN
+86 TANGLTDN
-94 TAGNSVRVQ
+94 TAANSIRVQ

-142 DEGLSEY
+142 DEGLAEF
-149 KRILDGGDTTGFNE
+149 KRILDGGDTTDFNE

-174 MSIVVA
+174 MSIVVG
-180 NVVNKSDGAIPYGFK
+180 NVVKKSDGTIPYGFK

-221 LANHIQDFN
+221 LANHIQDYN

-268 NGEGAVSGAAVDMI
+268 NGEGSVSGAAVDMM

-287 IAPNNS
+287 IAPGNS

-310 GNTRLVQ
+310 GNTRIVQ

-338 FETTPSAEIKYN
+338 FEAVPNAEIKYN

-356 DVAVRSVIDEAYAL
+356 DAGVRSVIDEAYAL

-405 GQREMAKQA
+405 GQREMAKKA

-423 NNGGIRSD
+423 NNGGIRAD
-431 LVGTAANGSFA
+431 LVGTAANGSYA

-452 PFGNILQVVELSGA
+452 PFGNILQVVELTGA
-466 DIIEA
+466 DIVEA

-488 LKYTYTKND
+488 LTYTYTKND

-505 VMKEDGTK
+505 VKKEDGTK
-513 LDTATTY
+513 LDESATY

-559 SQSKLVTPELGR
+559 SQTKLVTPELGR
-571 KTFKTEA
+571 KVFKTEA

-592 TEGTVF
+592 TDNTTF
-598 VSYKEKDAVFKG
+598 QSYKEKDAIFKG
-610 KTVPGATVTVDT
+610 KTVPGATVSINT
-622 LAVKAKA
+622 LAVKMAKA
-629 APVVADADGNFEID
+629 APIVADADGNFEVD
-643 MSGENLKEGD
+643 MSSENLKEGD
-653 TFGVTITDADGYSK
+653 TFDVTVTDADGYSK
-667 AFTVAVMAA
+667 AFTIAVMAA
-676 DPIDNGNGGEEVPG
+676 DPVDNGGGEEVPG
-690 DGNGSEV
+690 DN
-697 IPPIVDNGNGGTTTP
+697 NGGTTTP
-712 EAIIPPTTG
+712 DPDGNNGGTTTPPVTPPATTDNG
-721 SVETGQT
+721 SKT
-728 PSTVVPVQDQNSN
+728 PSAIVPVKDDGT
-741 LPQTGDENQTGAMLG
+741 LPQTGDETQTGAIFG
-756 GLVLVGIAVHYL
+756 GLVLIGAAVYYL
-768 RRKTA
+768 RRKAA

>member
-1 MKKFYKKGLKVVL
+1 MKNVYKKGLKVVL
-14 AAGLVVGIGST
+14 AAGLTLGIGTT
-25 AFSGEG
+25 AIGSNGYT
-31 GAVEAAV
+31 ADAAV

-46 ILGVNDFHGALDTP
+46 ILGINDFHGALDTP

-77 LNNTEAAFL
+77 LNNTEASFL
-86 TANGLADN
+86 TANGLTDN
-94 TAGNSVRVQ
+94 TAANSIRVQ

-142 DEGLSEY
+142 DEGLAEF
-149 KRILDGGDTTGFNE
+149 KRILDGGDTTDFNE

-180 NVVNKSDGAIPYGFK
+180 NVVKKSDGTIPYGFK

-221 LANHIQDFN
+221 LANHIQDYN

-268 NGEGAVSGAAVDMI
+268 NGEGSVSGAAVDMM

-287 IAPNNS
+287 IAPDNS

-310 GNTRLVQ
+310 GNTRIVQ

-338 FETTPSAEIKYN
+338 FEATPNAEIKYN

-356 DVAVRSVIDEAYAL
+356 DAGVRSVIDEAYAL

-405 GQREMAKQA
+405 GQREMAKKA

-423 NNGGIRSD
+423 NNGGIRAD
-431 LVGTAANGSFA
+431 LVGTAANGFYA

-452 PFGNILQVVELSGA
+452 PFGNILQVIELTGA
-466 DIIEA
+466 DIVEA

-488 LKYTYTKND
+488 LTYTYTKND

-505 VMKEDGTK
+505 VKKEDGTK
-513 LDTATTY
+513 LDESATY

-559 SQSKLVTPELGR
+559 SQTKLVTPELGR
-571 KTFKTEA
+571 KVFKTEA

-592 TEGTVF
+592 TDNTTF
-598 VSYKEKDAVFKG
+598 QSYKEKDASFKG
-610 KTVPGATVTVDT
+610 KTVPGATVSIHT
-622 LAVKAKA
+622 LAVKMAKA
-629 APVVADADGNFEID
+629 APIVADADGNFEVD
-643 MSGENLKEGD
+643 MSSENLKEGD
-653 TFGVTITDADGYSK
+653 TFDVTVTDADGYSK
-667 AFTVAVMAA
+667 VFTVAVMAA
-676 DPIDNGNGGEEVPG
+676 DPVDNGGGEEEVPG
-690 DGNGSEV
+690 DN
-697 IPPIVDNGNGGTTTP
+697 NGGTTTP
-712 EAIIPPTTG
+712 DPDGNNGGTTTPPVTPPATTDNGSKMPSAI
-721 SVETGQT
+721 
-728 PSTVVPVQDQNSN
+728 VPVKDDGA
-741 LPQTGDENQTGAMLG
+741 LPQTGDETQTGAIFG
-756 GLVLVGIAVHYL
+756 GLVLIGAAVYYL
-768 RRKTA
+768 RRKAA

>member
-1 MKKFYKKGLKVVL
+1 MKYFYKKGLKIVL
-14 AAGLVVGIGST
+14 AASLTVGIGTT
-25 AFSGEG
+25 AIGSS
-31 GAVEAAV
+31 AHIANAAV

-77 LNNTEAAFL
+77 LNNTEATFL
-86 TANGLADN
+86 AANGLVDN
-94 TAGNSVRVQ
+94 SASNSIRVQ
-103 AGDMVGASPAVS
+103 AGDMVGASPAIS

-142 DEGLSEY
+142 DEGLAEF
-149 KRILDGGDTTGFNE
+149 KRILDGGDTSDFNE
-163 ITQNYDHEASD
+163 ITQNYNHEASD

-180 NVVNKSDGAIPYGFK
+180 NVVNKSDGSIPYGFK

-221 LANHIQDFN
+221 LANHIQNFN

-246 AKGVKAIV
+246 AKGVNAIV

-310 GNTRLVQ
+310 SNTRLVQ

-338 FETTPSAEIKYN
+338 FETTPNAEIKYN

-356 DVAVRSVIDEAYAL
+356 DVAVRSVIDEAYSL

-379 GQMDSAVMT
+379 GQMDSAVLT

-414 GIAVDFAMT
+414 GIPVDFAMT
-423 NNGGIRSD
+423 NNGGIRAD
-431 LVGTAANGSFA
+431 LVGTAANGSYA

-488 LKYTYTKND
+488 LTYTYTKND

-513 LDTATTY
+513 LDPAATY

-578 EIAKEKEDAAIQAI
+578 EIAKEKEDAAVQAI
-592 TEGTVF
+592 ADSTTF

-610 KTVPGATVTVDT
+610 KTIPGATVSLDT
-622 LAVKAKA
+622 LAVQAKV
-629 APVVADADGNFEID
+629 APVVADVDGNFEID
-643 MSGENLKEGD
+643 MSSENLKEGD
-653 TFGVTITDADGYSK
+653 TFGVTVTDADGYSK
-667 AFTVAVMAA
+667 TFTVAVMAA
-676 DPIDNGNGGEEVPG
+676 DPIDNGGSEEIPG
-690 DGNGSEV
+690 DNNGSGTDL
-697 IPPIVDNGNGGTTTP
+697 PDTDNGKDSTVTP
-712 EAIIPPTTG
+712 EPIIPPATG
-721 SVETGQT
+721 DKESAI
-728 PSTVVPVQDQNSN
+728 VPVKNEN
-741 LPQTGDENQTGAMLG
+741 LPQTGDEDQTSIVLG
-756 GLVLVGIAVHYL
+756 GLVLIGVGLYYV
-768 RRKTA
+768 RRKA

>member
-1 MKKFYKKGLKVVL
+1 MKNVYKKGLKVVL
-14 AAGLVVGIGST
+14 AAGLTLGIGTT
-25 AFSGEG
+25 AIGSNGYT
-31 GAVEAAV
+31 ADAAV

-46 ILGVNDFHGALDTP
+46 ILGINDFHGALDTP

-77 LNNTEAAFL
+77 LNNTEASFL
-86 TANGLADN
+86 TANGLTDN
-94 TAGNSVRVQ
+94 TAGNSIRVQ

-142 DEGLSEY
+142 DEGLAEF
-149 KRILDGGDTTGFNE
+149 KRILDGGDTTDFNE

-174 MSIVVA
+174 MSIVVG
-180 NVVNKSDGAIPYGFK
+180 NVVKKSDGTIPYGFK

-221 LANHIQDFN
+221 LANHIQDYN

-268 NGEGAVSGAAVDMI
+268 NGEGSVSGAAVDMM

-287 IAPNNS
+287 IAPDNS

-310 GNTRLVQ
+310 GNTRIVQ

-338 FETTPSAEIKYN
+338 FEATPNAEIRYN

-356 DVAVRSVIDEAYAL
+356 DAGVRSVIDEAYAL

-379 GQMDSAVMT
+379 GQMDSAVIT

-405 GQREMAKQA
+405 GQREMAKKA

-423 NNGGIRSD
+423 NNGGIRAD
-431 LVGTAANGSFA
+431 LVGTAANGSYA

-452 PFGNILQVVELSGA
+452 PFGNILQVVELTGA
-466 DIIEA
+466 DIVEA

-488 LKYTYTKND
+488 LTYTYTKND

-505 VMKEDGTK
+505 VKKEDGTK
-513 LDTATTY
+513 LDESATY

-559 SQSKLVTPELGR
+559 SQTKLVTPELGR
-571 KTFKTEA
+571 KVFKTEA

-592 TEGTVF
+592 MDNTTF
-598 VSYKEKDAVFKG
+598 QSYKEKDAIFKG
-610 KTVPGATVTVDT
+610 KTVPGATVSINT
-622 LAVKAKA
+622 LAVKMAKA
-629 APVVADADGNFEID
+629 APIVADADGNFEVD
-643 MSGENLKEGD
+643 MSSENLKEGD
-653 TFGVTITDADGYSK
+653 TFDVTVTDVDGYSK
-667 AFTVAVMAA
+667 VFTVAVMAA
-676 DPIDNGNGGEEVPG
+676 DPVDNGGEEEEVPG
-690 DGNGSEV
+690 DN
-697 IPPIVDNGNGGTTTP
+697 NGGTTTP
-712 EAIIPPTTG
+712 DPDGNNGGTTTPPVTPPPATTDNG
-721 SVETGQT
+721 SKT
-728 PSTVVPVQDQNSN
+728 PSAIVPVKDDGA
-741 LPQTGDENQTGAMLG
+741 LPQTGDETQTGAIFG
-756 GLVLVGIAVHYL
+756 GLVLIGAAVYYL
-768 RRKTA
+768 RRKAA

>member
-1 MKKFYKKGLKVVL
+1 MKHFYKKGLKIVL
-14 AAGLVVGIGST
+14 AASLTVGIGTTSIGSS
-25 AFSGEG
+25 AYL
-31 GAVEAAV
+31 ANAAV
-38 DPNLVPVQ
+38 NPNLVPIQ

-77 LNNTEAAFL
+77 LNNTEATFL
-86 TANGLADN
+86 AANGLADN
-94 TAGNSVRVQ
+94 SASNSIRVQ

-142 DEGLSEY
+142 DEGLAEF
-149 KRILDGGDTTGFNE
+149 KRILDGGDTSDFNE
-163 ITQNYDHEASD
+163 ITQNYNHEASD

-180 NVVNKSDGAIPYGFK
+180 NVVNKSDGAVPYGFK

-221 LANHIQDFN
+221 LANHIQNFN

-246 AKGVKAIV
+246 AKGVNAIV

-338 FETTPSAEIKYN
+338 FEATPNAEIKYN

-356 DVAVRSVIDEAYAL
+356 DSAVRSVIDEAYSL

-379 GQMDSAVMT
+379 GKMDSAVLT

-414 GIAVDFAMT
+414 GIPVDFAMT
-423 NNGGIRSD
+423 NNGGIRAD
-431 LVGTAANGSFA
+431 LVGTAASGSYA

-478 SEKYFLQVSG
+478 SEKYFLQISG
-488 LKYTYTKND
+488 LTYTYTKND

-513 LDTATTY
+513 LDTAATY

-559 SQSKLVTPELGR
+559 SQSKLVTPALGR

-578 EIAKEKEDAAIQAI
+578 EIAKEKEDAAVQAI
-592 TEGTVF
+592 TDSTTF

-610 KTVPGATVTVDT
+610 KTIPGATVSLDT
-622 LAVKAKA
+622 LVVQAKV

-643 MSGENLKEGD
+643 MSSENLKEGD
-653 TFGVTITDADGYSK
+653 TFGITVTDADGYSK
-667 AFTVAVMAA
+667 TFTVAVMAA
-676 DPIDNGNGGEEVPG
+676 DPIDNGGSEEIPG
-690 DGNGSEV
+690 DNNGSDIDLPDMGNGNGSTATLEPV
-697 IPPIVDNGNGGTTTP
+697 IPP
-712 EAIIPPTTG
+712 ATG
-721 SVETGQT
+721 DKSSV
-728 PSTVVPVQDQNSN
+728 VVPVKNEN
-741 LPQTGDENQTGAMLG
+741 LPQTGDENQTGIVLG
-756 GLVLVGIAVHYL
+756 GLVLIGVGLYYV
-768 RRKTA
+768 RRKA

>member
-1 MKKFYKKGLKVVL
+1 MKNVYKKGLKVVL
-14 AAGLVVGIGST
+14 AAGLTLGIGTT
-25 AFSGEG
+25 AIGSNGYT
-31 GAVEAAV
+31 ADAAV

-46 ILGVNDFHGALDTP
+46 ILGINDFHGALDTP

-77 LNNTEAAFL
+77 LNNTEASFL
-86 TANGLADN
+86 TANGLTDN
-94 TAGNSVRVQ
+94 TAANSIRVQ

-142 DEGLSEY
+142 DEGLAEF
-149 KRILDGGDTTGFNE
+149 KRILDGADTTDFNE

-180 NVVNKSDGAIPYGFK
+180 NVVKKSDGTIPYGFK

-221 LANHIQDFN
+221 LANHIQDYN

-268 NGEGAVSGAAVDMI
+268 NGEGSVSGAAVDMM

-287 IAPNNS
+287 IAPDNS

-310 GNTRLVQ
+310 GNTRIVQ

-338 FETTPSAEIKYN
+338 FEATPNAEIKYN

-356 DVAVRSVIDEAYAL
+356 DAGVRSVIDEAYAL

-405 GQREMAKQA
+405 GQREMAKKA

-423 NNGGIRSD
+423 NNGGIRAD
-431 LVGTAANGSFA
+431 LVGTAANGSYA
-442 VTWGAAQAVQ
+442 VTWGTAQAVQ
-452 PFGNILQVVELSGA
+452 PFGNILQVVELTGA
-466 DIIEA
+466 DIVEA

-488 LKYTYTKND
+488 LTYTYTKND

-505 VMKEDGTK
+505 VKKEDGTK
-513 LDTATTY
+513 LDESATY

-559 SQSKLVTPELGR
+559 SQTKLVTPELGR
-571 KTFKTEA
+571 KVFKTEA

-592 TEGTVF
+592 TDNTTF
-598 VSYKEKDAVFKG
+598 QSYKEKDAIFKG
-610 KTVPGATVTVDT
+610 KTVPGATVSIHT
-622 LAVKAKA
+622 LAVKMAKA
-629 APVVADADGNFEID
+629 APIVADADGNFEVD
-643 MSGENLKEGD
+643 MSSENLKEGD
-653 TFGVTITDADGYSK
+653 TFDVTVTDADGYSK
-667 AFTVAVMAA
+667 VFTVAVMAA
-676 DPIDNGNGGEEVPG
+676 DPVDNGGEEEEVPG
-690 DGNGSEV
+690 DN
-697 IPPIVDNGNGGTTTP
+697 NGGTTTP
-712 EAIIPPTTG
+712 DPDGNNGGTTMPPVTPPATTDNG
-721 SVETGQT
+721 GKT
-728 PSTVVPVQDQNSN
+728 PSAIVPVKGDRA
-741 LPQTGDENQTGAMLG
+741 LPQTGDETQTGAIFG
-756 GLVLVGIAVHYL
+756 GLVLIGAAVYYL
-768 RRKTA
+768 RRKAA

>member
-1 MKKFYKKGLKVVL
+1 MKNVYKKGLKVVL
-14 AAGLVVGIGST
+14 AAGLTLGIGTT
-25 AFSGEG
+25 AIGSNGYT
-31 GAVEAAV
+31 ADAAV

-46 ILGVNDFHGALDTP
+46 ILGINDFHGALDTP

-77 LNNTEAAFL
+77 LNNTEASFL
-86 TANGLADN
+86 TANGLTDN
-94 TAGNSVRVQ
+94 TAGNSIRVQ

-142 DEGLSEY
+142 DEGLAEF
-149 KRILDGGDTTGFNE
+149 KRILDGGDTTDFNE

-174 MSIVVA
+174 MSIVVG
-180 NVVNKSDGAIPYGFK
+180 NVVKKSDGSIPYGFK

-221 LANHIQDFN
+221 LANHIQDYN

-240 YSAELQ
+240 YSAELH

-268 NGEGAVSGAAVDMI
+268 NGEGSVSGAAVDMM

-287 IAPNNS
+287 IAPDNS

-310 GNTRLVQ
+310 GNTRIVQ

-338 FETTPSAEIKYN
+338 FEATPNAEIKYN

-356 DVAVRSVIDEAYAL
+356 DAGVRSVIDEAYAL

-379 GQMDSAVMT
+379 GQMDSAVIT

-405 GQREMAKQA
+405 GQREMAKKA

-423 NNGGIRSD
+423 NNGGIRAD
-431 LVGTAANGSFA
+431 LVGTAANGSYA

-452 PFGNILQVVELSGA
+452 PFGNILQVVELTGA
-466 DIIEA
+466 DIVEA

-488 LKYTYTKND
+488 LTYTYTKND

-505 VMKEDGTK
+505 VKKEDGTK
-513 LDTATTY
+513 LDESATY

-559 SQSKLVTPELGR
+559 SQTKLVTPELGR
-571 KTFKTEA
+571 KVFKTEA

-592 TEGTVF
+592 MDNTTF
-598 VSYKEKDAVFKG
+598 QSYKEKDAIFKG
-610 KTVPGATVTVDT
+610 KTIPGATVSINT
-622 LAVKAKA
+622 LAVKMAKA
-629 APVVADADGNFEID
+629 APIVADADGNFEVD
-643 MSGENLKEGD
+643 MSSENLKEGD
-653 TFGVTITDADGYSK
+653 TFDVTVTDVDGYSK
-667 AFTVAVMAA
+667 VFTVAVMAA
-676 DPIDNGNGGEEVPG
+676 DPVDNGGEEEEVPG
-690 DGNGSEV
+690 DN
-697 IPPIVDNGNGGTTTP
+697 NGGTTTP
-712 EAIIPPTTG
+712 DPDGNNGGTTTPPVTPPATTDNG
-721 SVETGQT
+721 SKT
-728 PSTVVPVQDQNSN
+728 PSAIVPVKDDGA
-741 LPQTGDENQTGAMLG
+741 LPQTGDETQTGAIFG
-756 GLVLVGIAVHYL
+756 GLVLIGAAVYYL
-768 RRKTA
+768 RRKAA

>member
-1 MKKFYKKGLKVVL
+1 MKNVYKKGLKVVL
-14 AAGLVVGIGST
+14 AAGLTLGIGTT
-25 AFSGEG
+25 AIGSNGYT
-31 GAVEAAV
+31 ADAAV

-46 ILGVNDFHGALDTP
+46 ILGINDFHGALDTP

-77 LNNTEAAFL
+77 LNNTEASFL
-86 TANGLADN
+86 TANGLTDN
-94 TAGNSVRVQ
+94 TAANSIRVQ

-142 DEGLSEY
+142 DEGLAEF
-149 KRILDGGDTTGFNE
+149 KRILDGGDTTDFNE

-174 MSIVVA
+174 MSIVVG
-180 NVVNKSDGAIPYGFK
+180 NVVKKSDGTIPYGFK

-221 LANHIQDFN
+221 LANHIQDYN

-246 AKGVKAIV
+246 VKGVKAIV

-268 NGEGAVSGAAVDMI
+268 NGEGSVSGAAVDMM

-287 IAPNNS
+287 IAPDNS

-310 GNTRLVQ
+310 GNTRIVQ

-327 VTGVLNKTTKD
+327 VTGVLDKKTKD
-338 FETTPSAEIKYN
+338 FEATPNAEIKYN

-356 DVAVRSVIDEAYAL
+356 DAGVRSVIDEAYAL

-405 GQREMAKQA
+405 GQREMAKKA

-423 NNGGIRSD
+423 NNGGIRAD
-431 LVGTAANGSFA
+431 LVGTAANGSYA

-452 PFGNILQVVELSGA
+452 PFGNILQVVELTGA
-466 DIIEA
+466 DIVEA

-488 LKYTYTKND
+488 LTYTYTKND

-505 VMKEDGTK
+505 VKKEDGTK
-513 LDTATTY
+513 LDESATY

-559 SQSKLVTPELGR
+559 SQTKLVTPELGR
-571 KTFKTEA
+571 KVFKTEA

-592 TEGTVF
+592 TDNTTF
-598 VSYKEKDAVFKG
+598 QSYKEKDAIFKG
-610 KTVPGATVTVDT
+610 KTVPGATVSINT
-622 LAVKAKA
+622 LAVKMAKA
-629 APVVADADGNFEID
+629 APIVADADGNFEVD
-643 MSGENLKEGD
+643 MSSENLKEGD
-653 TFGVTITDADGYSK
+653 TFDVTVTDADGYSK

-676 DPIDNGNGGEEVPG
+676 DPVDNSGGEEEVPG
-690 DGNGSEV
+690 DN
-697 IPPIVDNGNGGTTTP
+697 NGGTTTP
-712 EAIIPPTTG
+712 DPDGNNGGTTTPPVTPPATTDNG
-721 SVETGQT
+721 SKT
-728 PSTVVPVQDQNSN
+728 PSAIVPVKDNGA
-741 LPQTGDENQTGAMLG
+741 LPQTGDETQTGAIFG
-756 GLVLVGIAVHYL
+756 GLVLIGAAVYYL
-768 RRKTA
+768 RRKAA

>member
-1 MKKFYKKGLKVVL
+1 MKNVYKKGLKVVL
-14 AAGLVVGIGST
+14 AAGLTLGIGTT
-25 AFSGEG
+25 AIGSNGYT
-31 GAVEAAV
+31 ADAAV

-46 ILGVNDFHGALDTP
+46 ILGINDFHGALDTP

-77 LNNTEAAFL
+77 LNNTEASFL
-86 TANGLADN
+86 TANGLTDN
-94 TAGNSVRVQ
+94 TAANSIRVQ

-142 DEGLSEY
+142 DEGLAEF
-149 KRILDGGDTTGFNE
+149 KRILDGGDTTDFNE

-174 MSIVVA
+174 MSIVVG
-180 NVVNKSDGAIPYGFK
+180 NVVKKSDGTIPYGFK

-221 LANHIQDFN
+221 LANHIQDYN

-268 NGEGAVSGAAVDMI
+268 NGEGSVSGAAVDMM

-287 IAPNNS
+287 IAPDNS

-310 GNTRLVQ
+310 GNTRIVQ

-338 FETTPSAEIKYN
+338 FEATPNAEIKYN

-356 DVAVRSVIDEAYAL
+356 DAGVRSVIDEAYAL

-405 GQREMAKQA
+405 GQREMAKKA

-423 NNGGIRSD
+423 NNGGIRAD
-431 LVGTAANGSFA
+431 LVGTAANGSYA

-452 PFGNILQVVELSGA
+452 PFGNILQVVELTGA
-466 DIIEA
+466 DIVEA

-488 LKYTYTKND
+488 LTYTYTKND

-505 VMKEDGTK
+505 VKKEDGTK
-513 LDTATTY
+513 LDESATY

-559 SQSKLVTPELGR
+559 SQTKLVTPELGR
-571 KTFKTEA
+571 KVFKTEA

-592 TEGTVF
+592 TDNTTF
-598 VSYKEKDAVFKG
+598 QSYKEKDAIFKG
-610 KTVPGATVTVDT
+610 KTVPGATVSIHT
-622 LAVKAKA
+622 LAVKMAKA
-629 APVVADADGNFEID
+629 APIVADADGNFEVD
-643 MSGENLKEGD
+643 MSSENLKEGD
-653 TFGVTITDADGYSK
+653 TFDVTVTDADGYSK
-667 AFTVAVMAA
+667 VFTVAVMAA
-676 DPIDNGNGGEEVPG
+676 DPVDNGGEEEEVPG
-690 DGNGSEV
+690 DN
-697 IPPIVDNGNGGTTTP
+697 NGGTTTP
-712 EAIIPPTTG
+712 DPDGNNGGTTTPPVTPPATTDNG
-721 SVETGQT
+721 SKT
-728 PSTVVPVQDQNSN
+728 PSAIVPVKDDGA
-741 LPQTGDENQTGAMLG
+741 LPQTGDETQTGAIFG
-756 GLVLVGIAVHYL
+756 GLVLIGAAVYYL
-768 RRKTA
+768 RRKAA

>member
-1 MKKFYKKGLKVVL
+1 MKNVYKKGLKVVL
-14 AAGLVVGIGST
+14 AAGLTLGIGTT
-25 AFSGEG
+25 AIGSNGYT
-31 GAVEAAV
+31 ADAAV

-46 ILGVNDFHGALDTP
+46 ILGINDFHGALDTP

-77 LNNTEAAFL
+77 LNNTEASFL
-86 TANGLADN
+86 TANGLTDN
-94 TAGNSVRVQ
+94 TAANSIRVQ

-142 DEGLSEY
+142 DEGLAEF
-149 KRILDGGDTTGFNE
+149 KRILDGGDTTDFNE

-174 MSIVVA
+174 MSIVVG
-180 NVVNKSDGAIPYGFK
+180 NVVKKSDGTIPYGFK

-221 LANHIQDFN
+221 LANHIQDYN

-268 NGEGAVSGAAVDMI
+268 NGEGSVSGAAVDMM

-287 IAPNNS
+287 IAPDNS

-310 GNTRLVQ
+310 GNTRIVQ

-338 FETTPSAEIKYN
+338 FEATPNAEIKYN

-356 DVAVRSVIDEAYAL
+356 DAGVRSVIDEAYAL

-405 GQREMAKQA
+405 GQREMAKKA
-414 GIAVDFAMT
+414 EIAVDFAMT
-423 NNGGIRSD
+423 NNGGIRAD
-431 LVGTAANGSFA
+431 LVGTAANGSYA

-452 PFGNILQVVELSGA
+452 PFGNILQVVELTGA
-466 DIIEA
+466 DIVEA

-488 LKYTYTKND
+488 LTYTYTKND

-505 VMKEDGTK
+505 VKKEDGTK
-513 LDTATTY
+513 LDESATY

-559 SQSKLVTPELGR
+559 SQTKLVTPELGR
-571 KTFKTEA
+571 KVFKTEA

-592 TEGTVF
+592 TDNTTF
-598 VSYKEKDAVFKG
+598 QSYKEKDAIFKG
-610 KTVPGATVTVDT
+610 KTVPGATVSINT
-622 LAVKAKA
+622 LAVKMAKA
-629 APVVADADGNFEID
+629 APIVADADGNFEVD
-643 MSGENLKEGD
+643 MSSENLKEGD
-653 TFGVTITDADGYSK
+653 TFDVTVTDADGYSK
-667 AFTVAVMAA
+667 VFTVAVMAA
-676 DPIDNGNGGEEVPG
+676 DPVDNGGEEEEVPG
-690 DGNGSEV
+690 DN
-697 IPPIVDNGNGGTTTP
+697 NGGTTTP
-712 EAIIPPTTG
+712 DPDGNNGGTTTPPVTPPATTDNG
-721 SVETGQT
+721 SKT
-728 PSTVVPVQDQNSN
+728 PSAIVPVKDDGA
-741 LPQTGDENQTGAMLG
+741 LPQTGDETQTGAIFG
-756 GLVLVGIAVHYL
+756 GLVLIGAAVYYL
-768 RRKTA
+768 RRKAA

>member
-1 MKKFYKKGLKVVL
+1 MKNVYKKGLKVVL
-14 AAGLVVGIGST
+14 AAGLTLGIGTT
-25 AFSGEG
+25 AIGSNGYT
-31 GAVEAAV
+31 ADAAV

-46 ILGVNDFHGALDTP
+46 ILGINDFHGALDTP

-77 LNNTEAAFL
+77 LNNTEASFL
-86 TANGLADN
+86 TANGLTDN
-94 TAGNSVRVQ
+94 TAANSIRVQ

-142 DEGLSEY
+142 DEGLAEF
-149 KRILDGGDTTGFNE
+149 KRILDGGDTTDFNE

-174 MSIVVA
+174 MSIVVG
-180 NVVNKSDGAIPYGFK
+180 NVVKKSDGTIPYGFK

-221 LANHIQDFN
+221 LANHIQDYN

-268 NGEGAVSGAAVDMI
+268 NGEGSVSGAAVDMM

-310 GNTRLVQ
+310 GNTRIVQ

-338 FETTPSAEIKYN
+338 FEATPNAEIKYN

-356 DVAVRSVIDEAYAL
+356 DAGVRSVIDEAYAL

-405 GQREMAKQA
+405 GQREMAKKA

-423 NNGGIRSD
+423 NNGGIRAD
-431 LVGTAANGSFA
+431 LVGTAANGSYA

-452 PFGNILQVVELSGA
+452 PFGNILQVVELTGA
-466 DIIEA
+466 DIVEA

-488 LKYTYTKND
+488 LTYTYTKND

-505 VMKEDGTK
+505 VKKEDGTK
-513 LDTATTY
+513 LDESATY

-559 SQSKLVTPELGR
+559 SQTKLVTPELGR
-571 KTFKTEA
+571 KVFKTEA

-592 TEGTVF
+592 MDNTTF
-598 VSYKEKDAVFKG
+598 QSYKEKDAIFKG
-610 KTVPGATVTVDT
+610 KTVPGATVSINT
-622 LAVKAKA
+622 LAVKMAKA
-629 APVVADADGNFEID
+629 APIVADADGNFEVD
-643 MSGENLKEGD
+643 MSSENLKEGD
-653 TFGVTITDADGYSK
+653 TFDVTVTDADGYSK

-676 DPIDNGNGGEEVPG
+676 DPVDNGGGEEEVPG
-690 DGNGSEV
+690 DN
-697 IPPIVDNGNGGTTTP
+697 NGGTTTP
-712 EAIIPPTTG
+712 GPDGNNGGTTTPPVTPPATTDNG
-721 SVETGQT
+721 SKT
-728 PSTVVPVQDQNSN
+728 PSAIVPVKDDGA
-741 LPQTGDENQTGAMLG
+741 LPQTGDETQTGAIFG
-756 GLVLVGIAVHYL
+756 GIVLIGAAVYYL
-768 RRKTA
+768 RRKAA

>member
-1 MKKFYKKGLKVVL
+1 MKNVYKKGLKVVL
-14 AAGLVVGIGST
+14 AAGLTLGIGTT
-25 AFSGEG
+25 AIGSNGYT
-31 GAVEAAV
+31 ADAAV
-38 DPNLVPVQ
+38 DSNLVPVQ
-46 ILGVNDFHGALDTP
+46 ILGINDFHGALDTP

-77 LNNTEAAFL
+77 LNNTEASFL
-86 TANGLADN
+86 TANGLTDN
-94 TAGNSVRVQ
+94 TAANSIRVQ

-142 DEGLSEY
+142 DEGLAEF
-149 KRILDGGDTTGFNE
+149 KRILDGGDTTDFNE

-174 MSIVVA
+174 MSIVVG
-180 NVVNKSDGAIPYGFK
+180 NVVKKSDGTIPYGFK

-221 LANHIQDFN
+221 LANHIQDYN

-268 NGEGAVSGAAVDMI
+268 NGEGSVSGAAVDMM

-287 IAPNNS
+287 IAPDNS

-310 GNTRLVQ
+310 GNTRIVQ

-338 FETTPSAEIKYN
+338 FEATPSAEIKYN

-356 DVAVRSVIDEAYAL
+356 DAGVRSVIDEAYAL

-405 GQREMAKQA
+405 GQREMAKKA

-423 NNGGIRSD
+423 NNGGIRAD
-431 LVGTAANGSFA
+431 LVGTAANGSYA

-452 PFGNILQVVELSGA
+452 PFGNILQVVELTGA
-466 DIIEA
+466 DIVEA

-488 LKYTYTKND
+488 LTYTYTKND

-505 VMKEDGTK
+505 VKKEDGTK
-513 LDTATTY
+513 LDESATY

-559 SQSKLVTPELGR
+559 SQTKLVTPELGR
-571 KTFKTEA
+571 KVFKTEV

-592 TEGTVF
+592 TDNTTF
-598 VSYKEKDAVFKG
+598 QSYKEKDAIFKG
-610 KTVPGATVTVDT
+610 KTVPGATVSIHT
-622 LAVKAKA
+622 LAVKMAKA
-629 APVVADADGNFEID
+629 APIVADADGNFEVD
-643 MSGENLKEGD
+643 MSSENLKEGD
-653 TFGVTITDADGYSK
+653 TFDVTVTDADGYSK

-676 DPIDNGNGGEEVPG
+676 DPVDNGGGEEEVPG
-690 DGNGSEV
+690 DN
-697 IPPIVDNGNGGTTTP
+697 NGGTTTP
-712 EAIIPPTTG
+712 DPDGNNGGTTTPPVTPPATTDNG
-721 SVETGQT
+721 SKT
-728 PSTVVPVQDQNSN
+728 PSAIVPVKDDGA
-741 LPQTGDENQTGAMLG
+741 LPQTGDETQTGAIFG
-756 GLVLVGIAVHYL
+756 GLVLIGAAVYYL
-768 RRKTA
+768 RRKAA

>member
-1 MKKFYKKGLKVVL
+1 MKNVYKKGLKVVL
-14 AAGLVVGIGST
+14 AAGLTLGIGTT
-25 AFSGEG
+25 AIGSNGYT
-31 GAVEAAV
+31 ADAAV

-46 ILGVNDFHGALDTP
+46 ILGINDFHGALDTP

-77 LNNTEAAFL
+77 LNNTEASFL
-86 TANGLADN
+86 TANGLTDN
-94 TAGNSVRVQ
+94 TAANSIRVQ

-142 DEGLSEY
+142 DEGLAEF
-149 KRILDGGDTTGFNE
+149 KRILDGGDTTDFNE

-174 MSIVVA
+174 MSIVVG
-180 NVVNKSDGAIPYGFK
+180 NVVKKSDGTIPYGFK

-221 LANHIQDFN
+221 LANHIQDYN

-268 NGEGAVSGAAVDMI
+268 NGEGSVSGAAVDMM

-287 IAPNNS
+287 IAPDNS

-310 GNTRLVQ
+310 GNTRIVQ

-338 FETTPSAEIKYN
+338 FEATPNAEIKYN

-356 DVAVRSVIDEAYAL
+356 DAGVRSVIDEAYAL

-405 GQREMAKQA
+405 GQREMAKKA

-423 NNGGIRSD
+423 NNGGIRAD
-431 LVGTAANGSFA
+431 LVGTAANGSYA

-452 PFGNILQVVELSGA
+452 PFGNILQVVELTGA
-466 DIIEA
+466 DIVEA

-488 LKYTYTKND
+488 LTYTYTKND

-505 VMKEDGTK
+505 VKKEDGTK
-513 LDTATTY
+513 LDEAATY

-559 SQSKLVTPELGR
+559 SQTKLVTPELGR
-571 KTFKTEA
+571 KVFKTEA

-592 TEGTVF
+592 TDNTTF
-598 VSYKEKDAVFKG
+598 QSYKEKDAIFKG
-610 KTVPGATVTVDT
+610 KTVPGATVSIHT
-622 LAVKAKA
+622 LDVKMAKA
-629 APVVADADGNFEID
+629 APIVADADGNFEVD
-643 MSGENLKEGD
+643 MSSENLKEGD
-653 TFGVTITDADGYSK
+653 TFDVTVTDADGYSK

-676 DPIDNGNGGEEVPG
+676 DPVDNGGGEEEVPG
-690 DGNGSEV
+690 DN
-697 IPPIVDNGNGGTTTP
+697 NGGTTTP
-712 EAIIPPTTG
+712 DPDGNNGGTTTPPVTPPATTDNG
-721 SVETGQT
+721 SKT
-728 PSTVVPVQDQNSN
+728 PSAIVPVKDDGA
-741 LPQTGDENQTGAMLG
+741 LPQTGDETQTGAIFG
-756 GLVLVGIAVHYL
+756 GLVLIGAAVYYL
-768 RRKTA
+768 RRKAA

>member
-1 MKKFYKKGLKVVL
+1 MKNVYKKGLKVVL
-14 AAGLVVGIGST
+14 AAGLTLGIGTT
-25 AFSGEG
+25 AIGSNGYT
-31 GAVEAAV
+31 ADAAV

-46 ILGVNDFHGALDTP
+46 ILGINDFHGALDTP

-77 LNNTEAAFL
+77 LNNTEASFL
-86 TANGLADN
+86 TANGLTDN
-94 TAGNSVRVQ
+94 TAANSIRVQ

-142 DEGLSEY
+142 DEGLAEF
-149 KRILDGGDTTGFNE
+149 KRILDGGDTTDFNE

-174 MSIVVA
+174 MSIVVG
-180 NVVNKSDGAIPYGFK
+180 NVVKKSDGTIPYGFK

-221 LANHIQDFN
+221 LANHIQDYN

-268 NGEGAVSGAAVDMI
+268 NGEGSVSGAAVDMM

-287 IAPNNS
+287 IAPDNS

-310 GNTRLVQ
+310 GNTRIVQ

-338 FETTPSAEIKYN
+338 FEATPNAEIKYN

-356 DVAVRSVIDEAYAL
+356 DAGVRSVIDEAYAL

-405 GQREMAKQA
+405 GQREMAKKA

-423 NNGGIRSD
+423 NNGGIRAD
-431 LVGTAANGSFA
+431 LVGTAANGSYA

-452 PFGNILQVVELSGA
+452 PFGNILQVVELTGA
-466 DIIEA
+466 DIVEA

-488 LKYTYTKND
+488 LTYTYTKND

-505 VMKEDGTK
+505 VKKEDGTK
-513 LDTATTY
+513 LDESATY

-559 SQSKLVTPELGR
+559 SQTKLVTPELGR
-571 KTFKTEA
+571 KVFKTEA

-592 TEGTVF
+592 TDNTTF
-598 VSYKEKDAVFKG
+598 QSYKEKDAIFKG
-610 KTVPGATVTVDT
+610 KTVPGATVSIHT
-622 LAVKAKA
+622 LAVKMAKA
-629 APVVADADGNFEID
+629 APIVADADGNFEVD
-643 MSGENLKEGD
+643 MSSENLKEGD
-653 TFGVTITDADGYSK
+653 TFDVTVTDADGYSK

-676 DPIDNGNGGEEVPG
+676 DPVDNGGGEEEVPG
-690 DGNGSEV
+690 DN
-697 IPPIVDNGNGGTTTP
+697 NGGTTTP
-712 EAIIPPTTG
+712 DPDGNNGGTTTPPVTPPATTDNG
-721 SVETGQT
+721 SKT
-728 PSTVVPVQDQNSN
+728 PSATVPVKDNGA
-741 LPQTGDENQTGAMLG
+741 LPQTGDETQTGAIFG
-756 GLVLVGIAVHYL
+756 GLVLIGAAVYYL
-768 RRKTA
+768 RRKAA

>member
-1 MKKFYKKGLKVVL
+1 MKNVYKKGLKVVL
-14 AAGLVVGIGST
+14 AAGLTLGIGTT
-25 AFSGEG
+25 AIGSNGYT
-31 GAVEAAV
+31 ADAAV

-46 ILGVNDFHGALDTP
+46 ILGINDFHGALDTP

-77 LNNTEAAFL
+77 LNNTEASFL
-86 TANGLADN
+86 TANGLTDN
-94 TAGNSVRVQ
+94 TAANSIRVQ

-142 DEGLSEY
+142 DEGLAEF
-149 KRILDGGDTTGFNE
+149 KRILDGGDTTDFNE

-174 MSIVVA
+174 MSIVVG
-180 NVVNKSDGAIPYGFK
+180 NVVKKSDGTIPYGFK

-221 LANHIQDFN
+221 LANHIQDYN

-268 NGEGAVSGAAVDMI
+268 NGEGSVSGAAVDMM

-287 IAPNNS
+287 IAPDNS

-310 GNTRLVQ
+310 GNTRIVQ

-338 FETTPSAEIKYN
+338 FEATPNAEIKYN
-350 LQDVTP
+350 LQDVAP
-356 DVAVRSVIDEAYAL
+356 DAGVRSVIDEAYAL

-379 GQMDSAVMT
+379 GQMDSAVIT

-405 GQREMAKQA
+405 GQREMAKKA

-423 NNGGIRSD
+423 NNGGIRAD
-431 LVGTAANGSFA
+431 LVGTAANGSYA

-452 PFGNILQVVELSGA
+452 PFGNILQVVELTGA
-466 DIIEA
+466 DIVEA

-488 LKYTYTKND
+488 LTYTYTKND

-505 VMKEDGTK
+505 VKKEDGTK
-513 LDTATTY
+513 LDESATY

-559 SQSKLVTPELGR
+559 SQTKLVTPELGR
-571 KTFKTEA
+571 KVFKTEA

-592 TEGTVF
+592 MDNTTF
-598 VSYKEKDAVFKG
+598 QSYKEKDAIFKG
-610 KTVPGATVTVDT
+610 KTVPGATVSINT
-622 LAVKAKA
+622 LAVKMAKA
-629 APVVADADGNFEID
+629 APIVADADGNFEVD
-643 MSGENLKEGD
+643 MSSENLKEGD
-653 TFGVTITDADGYSK
+653 AFDVTVTDADGYSK

-676 DPIDNGNGGEEVPG
+676 DPVDNGGGEEEVPG
-690 DGNGSEV
+690 DN
-697 IPPIVDNGNGGTTTP
+697 NGGTTTP
-712 EAIIPPTTG
+712 DPDGNNGGTTTPPVTPPATTDNG
-721 SVETGQT
+721 GKT
-728 PSTVVPVQDQNSN
+728 PSAIVPVKDDGA
-741 LPQTGDENQTGAMLG
+741 LPQTGDETQTGAIFG
-756 GLVLVGIAVHYL
+756 GIVLIGAAVYYL
-768 RRKTA
+768 RRKAA

>member
-1 MKKFYKKGLKVVL
+1 MKNVYKKGLKVVL
-14 AAGLVVGIGST
+14 AAGLTLGIGTT
-25 AFSGEG
+25 AIGSNGYT
-31 GAVEAAV
+31 ADAAV

-46 ILGVNDFHGALDTP
+46 VLGINDFHGALDTP

-77 LNNTEAAFL
+77 LNNTEASFL
-86 TANGLADN
+86 TANGLTDN
-94 TAGNSVRVQ
+94 TAGNSIRVQ

-142 DEGLSEY
+142 DEGLAEF
-149 KRILDGGDTTGFNE
+149 KRILDGGDTTDFNE

-174 MSIVVA
+174 MSIVVG
-180 NVVNKSDGAIPYGFK
+180 NVVKKSDGTIPYGFK

-221 LANHIQDFN
+221 LANHIQDYN

-268 NGEGAVSGAAVDMI
+268 NGEGSVSGAAVDMM

-287 IAPNNS
+287 IAPDNS

-310 GNTRLVQ
+310 GNTRIVQ

-338 FETTPSAEIKYN
+338 FEATPNAEIKYN

-356 DVAVRSVIDEAYAL
+356 DAGVRSVIDEAYAL

-405 GQREMAKQA
+405 GQREMAKKA

-423 NNGGIRSD
+423 NNGGIRAD
-431 LVGTAANGSFA
+431 LVGTAANGSYA

-452 PFGNILQVVELSGA
+452 PFGNILQVVELTGA
-466 DIIEA
+466 DIVEA

-488 LKYTYTKND
+488 LTYTYTKND

-505 VMKEDGTK
+505 VKKEDGTK
-513 LDTATTY
+513 LDESATY

-559 SQSKLVTPELGR
+559 SQTKLVTPELGR
-571 KTFKTEA
+571 KVFKTEA

-592 TEGTVF
+592 TDNTTF
-598 VSYKEKDAVFKG
+598 QSYKEKDAIFKG
-610 KTVPGATVTVDT
+610 KTVPGATVSINT
-622 LAVKAKA
+622 LAVKMAKA
-629 APVVADADGNFEID
+629 APIVADADGNFEVD
-643 MSGENLKEGD
+643 MSSENLKEGD
-653 TFGVTITDADGYSK
+653 TFDVTVTDADGYSK
-667 AFTVAVMAA
+667 VFTVSVMAA
-676 DPIDNGNGGEEVPG
+676 DPVDNGGEEEEVPG
-690 DGNGSEV
+690 DN
-697 IPPIVDNGNGGTTTP
+697 NGGTTTP
-712 EAIIPPTTG
+712 DPDGNNGGTTTPPVTPPATTDNG
-721 SVETGQT
+721 SKT
-728 PSTVVPVQDQNSN
+728 PSAIVPVKDDGA
-741 LPQTGDENQTGAMLG
+741 LPQTGDETQTGAIFG
-756 GLVLVGIAVHYL
+756 GLVLIGAAVYYL
-768 RRKTA
+768 RRKAA

>member
-1 MKKFYKKGLKVVL
+1 MKHFYKKGLKIVL
-14 AAGLVVGIGST
+14 AASLTVGIGTTSIGSS
-25 AFSGEG
+25 AYL
-31 GAVEAAV
+31 ANAAV
-38 DPNLVPVQ
+38 NPNLVPIQ

-77 LNNTEAAFL
+77 LNNTEATFL
-86 TANGLADN
+86 AANGLADN
-94 TAGNSVRVQ
+94 SASNSIRVQ

-142 DEGLSEY
+142 DEGLAEF
-149 KRILDGGDTTGFNE
+149 KRILDGGDTSDFNE
-163 ITQNYDHEASD
+163 ITQNYNHEASD

-180 NVVNKSDGAIPYGFK
+180 NVVNKSDGAVPYGFK

-221 LANHIQDFN
+221 LANHIQNFN

-246 AKGVKAIV
+246 AKGVNAIV

-327 VTGVLNKTTKD
+327 VTGILNKTTKD
-338 FETTPSAEIKYN
+338 FEATPNAEIKYN

-356 DVAVRSVIDEAYAL
+356 DSAVRSVIDEAYSL

-379 GQMDSAVMT
+379 GKMDSAVLT

-414 GIAVDFAMT
+414 GIPVDFAMT
-423 NNGGIRSD
+423 NNGGIRAD
-431 LVGTAANGSFA
+431 LVGTAASDSYA

-478 SEKYFLQVSG
+478 SEKYFLQISG
-488 LKYTYTKND
+488 LTYTYTKSD

-513 LDTATTY
+513 LDTAATY

-529 GGGDSFS
+529 GGGDSFF

-559 SQSKLVTPELGR
+559 SQIKLVTPELGR

-578 EIAKEKEDAAIQAI
+578 EIAKEKEDAAVQAI
-592 TEGTVF
+592 TDSTTF

-610 KTVPGATVTVDT
+610 KTIPGATVSLDT
-622 LAVKAKA
+622 LAVQARV

-643 MSGENLKEGD
+643 MSSENLKEGD
-653 TFGVTITDADGYSK
+653 TFGITVTDADGYSK
-667 AFTVAVMAA
+667 TFTVAVMAA
-676 DPIDNGNGGEEVPG
+676 DPIDNGGSEEIPG
-690 DGNGSEV
+690 DNNGSD
-697 IPPIVDNGNGGTTTP
+697 IDLPDMDNGNGSTATLEP
-712 EAIIPPTTG
+712 VIPPAIG
-721 SVETGQT
+721 DKSSV
-728 PSTVVPVQDQNSN
+728 VVPVKNEN
-741 LPQTGDENQTGAMLG
+741 LPQTGDENQTGIVLG
-756 GLVLVGIAVHYL
+756 GLVLIGVGLYYV
-768 RRKTA
+768 RRKA

>member
-1 MKKFYKKGLKVVL
+1 MKHFYKKGLKIVL
-14 AAGLVVGIGST
+14 AASLTVGIGTTSIGSS
-25 AFSGEG
+25 AYL
-31 GAVEAAV
+31 ANAAV
-38 DPNLVPVQ
+38 NPNLAPIQ

-77 LNNTEAAFL
+77 LNNTEATFL
-86 TANGLADN
+86 AANGLADN
-94 TAGNSVRVQ
+94 SASNSIRVQ

-142 DEGLSEY
+142 DEGLAEF
-149 KRILDGGDTTGFNE
+149 KRILDGGDTSDFNE
-163 ITQNYDHEASD
+163 ITQNYNHEASD

-180 NVVNKSDGAIPYGFK
+180 NVVNKSDGAVPYGFK

-221 LANHIQDFN
+221 LANHIQNFN

-246 AKGVKAIV
+246 AKGVNAIV

-327 VTGVLNKTTKD
+327 VTGILNKTTKD
-338 FETTPSAEIKYN
+338 FEATPNAEIKYN

-356 DVAVRSVIDEAYAL
+356 DSAVRSVIDEAYSL

-379 GQMDSAVMT
+379 GKMDSAVLT

-414 GIAVDFAMT
+414 GIPVDFAMT
-423 NNGGIRSD
+423 NNGGIRAD
-431 LVGTAANGSFA
+431 LVGTAASGSYA

-478 SEKYFLQVSG
+478 SEKYFLQISG
-488 LKYTYTKND
+488 LTYTYTK
-497 AGEKRVVD
+497 K
-505 VMKEDGTK
+505 
-513 LDTATTY
+513 
-520 RVVINDFLF
+520 
-529 GGGDSFS
+529 
-536 AFTKGKQVDVIDPD
+536 
-550 TDTFINYIQ
+550 
-559 SQSKLVTPELGR
+559 
-571 KTFKTEA
+571 
-578 EIAKEKEDAAIQAI
+578 
-592 TEGTVF
+592 
-598 VSYKEKDAVFKG
+598 
-610 KTVPGATVTVDT
+610 
-622 LAVKAKA
+622 
-629 APVVADADGNFEID
+629 
-643 MSGENLKEGD
+643 
-653 TFGVTITDADGYSK
+653 
-667 AFTVAVMAA
+667 
-676 DPIDNGNGGEEVPG
+676 
-690 DGNGSEV
+690 
-697 IPPIVDNGNGGTTTP
+697 
-712 EAIIPPTTG
+712 
-721 SVETGQT
+721 
-728 PSTVVPVQDQNSN
+728 
-741 LPQTGDENQTGAMLG
+741 
-756 GLVLVGIAVHYL
+756 
-768 RRKTA
+768 

>member
-1 MKKFYKKGLKVVL
+1 MNKMYKKGLKIVL
-14 AAGLVVGIGST
+14 AASLTVGIGAT
-25 AFSGEG
+25 ALG
-31 GAVEAAV
+31 GNANSAEAAV

-77 LNNTEAAFL
+77 LNNSEAAFL
-86 TANGLADN
+86 AANGLADN
-94 TAGNSVRVQ
+94 AASNSIRVQ

-142 DEGLSEY
+142 DEGLAEY
-149 KRILDGGDTTGFNE
+149 KRILDGGDTTDFNE

-221 LANHIQDFN
+221 LANHIQNFN

-310 GNTRLVQ
+310 GSTRLVQ

-338 FETTPSAEIKYN
+338 FETTPNAEIKYN

-356 DVAVRSVIDEAYAL
+356 DAAVRSVIDEAYAL

-379 GQMDSAVMT
+379 GQMDSAVLT

-423 NNGGIRSD
+423 NNGGIRAD
-431 LVGTAANGSFA
+431 LVGTAANGSYA

-513 LDTATTY
+513 LDPAATY

-571 KTFKTEA
+571 KVFKTEA

-592 TEGTVF
+592 TDSTTF

-610 KTVPGATVTVDT
+610 KTIPGATVTLDT
-622 LAVKAKA
+622 LAVKAKV

-643 MSGENLKEGD
+643 MSGENLKEGE

-667 AFTVAVMAA
+667 VFTVAVMAA
-676 DPIDNGNGGEEVPG
+676 DPIDNGGGEEIPG
-690 DGNGSEV
+690 DNNGGGTET
-697 IPPIVDNGNGGTTTP
+697 PDTPDTDNGNGGTVTP
-712 EAIIPPTTG
+712 EPVNPPVKGDVG
-721 SVETGQT
+721 SVVT
-728 PSTVVPVQDQNSN
+728 PVENTN
-741 LPQTGDENQTGAMLG
+741 LPQTGDEDQTGVVLG
-756 GLVLVGIAVHYL
+756 GLVLVGVGLYYI
-768 RRKTA
+768 RRKA

>member
-1 MKKFYKKGLKVVL
+1 MKNVYKKGLKVVL
-14 AAGLVVGIGST
+14 AAGLTLGIGTT
-25 AFSGEG
+25 AIGSNGYT
-31 GAVEAAV
+31 ADAAV

-46 ILGVNDFHGALDTP
+46 ILGINDFHGALDTP

-77 LNNTEAAFL
+77 LNNTEADFL

-94 TAGNSVRVQ
+94 VAGNSVRVQ

-142 DEGLSEY
+142 DEGLAEF
-149 KRILDGGDTTGFNE
+149 KRILDGGDTTDFNE

-174 MSIVVA
+174 MSIVVG
-180 NVVNKSDGAIPYGFK
+180 NVVKKSDGTIPYGFK

-221 LANHIQDFN
+221 LANHIQDYN

-268 NGEGAVSGAAVDMI
+268 NGEGSVSGAAVDMM

-310 GNTRLVQ
+310 GNTRIVQ

-338 FETTPSAEIKYN
+338 FEATPNAEIKYN

-356 DVAVRSVIDEAYAL
+356 DAGVRSVIDEAYAL

-379 GQMDSAVMT
+379 GQMDSAVIT

-405 GQREMAKQA
+405 GQREMAKKA

-423 NNGGIRSD
+423 NNGGIRAD
-431 LVGTAANGSFA
+431 LVGTAANGSYA

-452 PFGNILQVVELSGA
+452 PFGNILQVVELTGA
-466 DIIEA
+466 DIVEA

-488 LKYTYTKND
+488 LTYTYTKND

-505 VMKEDGTK
+505 VKKEDGMK
-513 LDTATTY
+513 LDESATY

-559 SQSKLVTPELGR
+559 SQTKLVTPELGR
-571 KTFKTEA
+571 KVFKTEA

-592 TEGTVF
+592 MDNTTF
-598 VSYKEKDAVFKG
+598 QSYKEKDAIFKG
-610 KTVPGATVTVDT
+610 KTVPGATVSINT
-622 LAVKAKA
+622 LAVKMAKA
-629 APVVADADGNFEID
+629 APIVADADGNFEVD
-643 MSGENLKEGD
+643 MSSENLKEGD
-653 TFGVTITDADGYSK
+653 TFDVTVTDVDGYSK
-667 AFTVAVMAA
+667 VFTVAVMAA
-676 DPIDNGNGGEEVPG
+676 DPVDNGGEEEEVPG
-690 DGNGSEV
+690 DN
-697 IPPIVDNGNGGTTTP
+697 NGGTTTP
-712 EAIIPPTTG
+712 DPDGNNGGTTTPPVTPPPATTDNG
-721 SVETGQT
+721 SKT
-728 PSTVVPVQDQNSN
+728 PSAIVPVKDDGA
-741 LPQTGDENQTGAMLG
+741 LPQTGDETQTGAIFG
-756 GLVLVGIAVHYL
+756 GLVLIGAAVYYL
-768 RRKTA
+768 RRKAA